1 MSDIAADK
9 IDAQEQVEDTNIQSF
24 YKLLN
29 SIEQSSSDEK
39 DKGTRFENLVLDFLQ
54 NDPTYKN
61 DFAKIQTYADWAQEH
76 TDLVPNKKDIGI
88 DLVATNLCLDNEPQ
102 TYTAIQCKFYAQDAK
117 VPKKEIDSFLS
128 ASDTSFFTGRI
139 LVATNSNWSD
149 NALATLASKTVPC
162 IVIDREQLAQSSINW
177 SQYQQ
182 TGQVQV
188 TKRSLRTYQQAAL
201 QNVISGFKTHDRGKL
216 IMACGTGK
224 TYTSL
229 KIAEAQTNNNG
240 FVLFLV
246 PSLALLSQTLS
257 DWKQQS
263 EFPIRAFAVCS
274 DTTVGKKTKS
284 GSIDDLLTPNE
295 LNYPA
300 TTNEQDLAKHVQN
313 AFKYKEQNQE
323 QGMVVIF
330 STYQSI
336 EVIALAQNKLG
347 MRPFDLVI
355 CDEAHRTAGGYL
367 INPDLTK
374 KEILAHSGLLKD
386 INLSATNAEQA
397 QAPAPAPATAETQ
410 AAILAPQTPNAP
422 STAKADALSAPTQT
436 QGQEPETKAKA
447 KSRKSKLDFIDD
459 EEAVFTRVHND
470 QYIHAKKR
478 LYMTATPKIYGDA
491 AKEQKDN
498 NEVILYSMDDEAVF
512 GPVFHSL
519 NFDEA
524 VQLGCLVDYKV
535 IVLASDSRFIRSDED
550 IIERINEDH
559 AARIIGSWKALN
571 KYGTSE
577 DLHDDA
583 KPMKRVVGFAQ
594 VINRDAK
601 NIKIASKLFT
611 QEFDNVVNVYRDQV
625 LELANKE
632 RDAFEDQEYEYVA
645 NHQLH
650 CDCKHIDGSM
660 NANQKGDLLQWLR
673 EEPEQD
679 HCKILFNVRCLS
691 EGVDVP
697 ALDAVIFLSPRKSQ
711 VEVVQTVGRVM
722 RRAPGKKR
730 GYVIL
735 PVVVD
740 NLENI
745 DNALSRSDKF
755 ACIWQV
761 LKALKAINPNDVIV
775 DGALEKLS
783 DRIEVVCVNHNAIER
798 KAQSATNKPKAYGEG
813 EGEGSSSGDVL
824 SGSLAPTQ
832 GTLIGE
838 DFVFK
843 VENTIKSAII
853 KKLGNRREWEEWAE
867 DVAEICKNQV
877 AFIKDKLNNTENKE
891 LRYAFNDFKDQLSC
905 SINGHKAT
913 QNANQNAQDALFGG
927 NTLSDD
933 EVIEMLSQHIVIKP
947 VLDALFKGYA
957 FTENNPI
964 AKALT
969 DMLEK
974 FDDNGLHKA
983 NKELEYFYRSV
994 GIRMQNVKTIA
1005 ERQSVIVDLFDRFFK
1020 VAFPKQ
1026 QEKLGIVYTPLEV
1039 VDFINHSVNDILK
1052 QEFGQTFA
1060 DPGVHVLDPF
1070 TGTGTFITRLMQS
1083 EDLIPRDA
1091 LPYKYFNELHA
1102 FELMPLAYYVA
1113 SINMEA
1119 VYQEFFPKAPY
1130 TPNNITVLTDTFALH
1145 DEEIAPIFKDSI
1157 GKNTSRRKQVDSLDL
1172 RVIIGNPPYSV
1183 GQENANDDNQND
1195 RYLGENGVD
1204 SRVQDTYV
1212 KEAKG
1217 LNLKGKLYDSYIK
1230 AFRWASDKLGDQ
1242 GVIAFVTNAGWLDS
1256 ASANGMRK
1264 CLSEEFSSIY
1274 IYHLK
1279 GNARTSGEQRRR
1291 EKDNVFGIG
1300 SRAPIAITILVK
1312 NPSAAEKGK
1321 IYFGC
1326 VDDYMTREEKLTQL
1340 AQLGSIKGAQLS
1352 EIVPDEHN
1360 DWLNQ
1365 RRSDFGKFI
1374 TVDGKKSDGLALF
1387 NNISLGVAT
1396 NRDVW
1401 VYNSYKALLLKS
1413 IDICSNYLN
1422 QVVSNLSE
1430 KNSKDLGE
1438 SQPDS
1443 IKWSRALKNQALKL
1457 VNAPEVSDNFIVKA
1471 MYRPF
1476 FKQNLYYNKFWIE
1489 SPSIY
1494 DKLFPYSGAENITII
1509 ISGVGRLDS
1518 SCFIANCISDINFLD
1533 SGTQCLPRYIYTEA
1547 PKGGLIGEFKS
1558 VQPDEHGYVRSDGIN
1573 EEAVKHFKDAYP
1585 DHADKVDV
1593 DAIFY
1598 YIYGVLHSSEY
1609 RSTYA
1614 NNLQK
1619 ELARI
1624 PRVAT
1629 YEEFAAFEKA
1639 GRALADL
1646 HINYETVKPYDG
1658 CTIEMADAP
1667 SYKLEKL
1674 AYGKIAGQKGDAAKD
1689 RSTIIYN
1696 NSITIK
1702 NIPLEAQEYIINNR
1716 SGLDW
1721 LINKCK
1727 VSTDK
1732 DSGIVNDCNDYA
1744 KEMGDEKYIFK
1755 LILRVITVSLET
1767 MKIVKALPKLNIHP
1781 LDK

>member
-1 MSDIAADK
+1 MSEIANSE
-9 IDAQEQVEDTNIQSF
+9 IDAQETVEVEKDNMQSF
-24 YKLLN
+24 YELLT
-29 SIEQSSSDEK
+29 SIEQSSSDER

-54 NDPTYKN
+54 NDPTYNN
-61 DFAKIQTYADWAQEH
+61 DFTKIQTYADWAQEH

-102 TYTAIQCKFYAQDAK
+102 TYTAIQCKFYAQDAS
-117 VPKKEIDSFLS
+117 VPKKEIDSFLA
-128 ASDTSFFTGRI
+128 ASDTDFFTGRMMI
-139 LVATNSNWSD
+139 ATNSNWSD
-149 NALATLASKTVPC
+149 NALATLANKSVPC
-162 IVIDREQLAQSSINW
+162 IVLDREKLAQSSIDW
-177 SQYQQ
+177 SQYLK
-182 TGQVQV
+182 TGQVKV
-188 TKRSLRTYQQAAL
+188 TKRSLRSYQQTAL

-284 GSIDDLLTPNE
+284 GSIDELLTPNE

-336 EVIALAQNKLG
+336 EVIALAQNNLG

-367 INPDLTK
+367 INPELTK
-374 KEILAHSGLLKD
+374 QEILAQSGILKD
-386 INLSATNAEQA
+386 TDLSALNAEQP
-397 QAPAPAPATAETQ
+397 QATTEAE
-410 AAILAPQTPNAP
+410 
-422 STAKADALSAPTQT
+422 
-436 QGQEPETKAKA
+436 QEPKAKT
-447 KSRKSKLDFIDD
+447 KSRKSKLDFIDE

-491 AKEQKDN
+491 AQEQKDK
-498 NEVILYSMDDEAVF
+498 NEVVLYSMDDTDVF

-535 IVLASDSRFIRSDED
+535 IILASDSRFVRDDSTL
-550 IIERINEDH
+550 IEKINEDH

-583 KPMKRVVGFAQ
+583 QPMKRAVGFAQ

-601 NIKIASKLFT
+601 NIKLASKLFT
-611 QEFDNVVNVYRDQV
+611 QEFDNVINVYRSKV
-625 LELANKE
+625 LELGNKE
-632 RDAFEDQEYEYVA
+632 RDAFEEQEYEYVA
-645 NHQLH
+645 NHQLT

-660 NANQKGDLLQWLR
+660 NANEKGALLQWLR

-679 HCKILFNVRCLS
+679 HCKVLFNVRCLS

-735 PVVVD
+735 PLVVD
-740 NLENI
+740 NLGDI

-783 DRIEVVCVNHNAIER
+783 SRIEVVCVNHNTIDR
-798 KAQSATNKPKAYGEG
+798 KRTPGGGGGGGDKPKDPIPE
-813 EGEGSSSGDVL
+813 
-824 SGSLAPTQ
+824 Q
-832 GTLIGE
+832 KKLITD
-838 DFVFK
+838 DFEFK
-843 VENTIKSAII
+843 VESTIKSAII

-905 SINGHKAT
+905 SINGHKSNQEAS
-913 QNANQNAQDALFGG
+913 QNANEALFGG
-927 NTLSDD
+927 NSLSDD

-964 AKALT
+964 ARALT

-974 FDDNGLHKA
+974 FDNNGLHKA

-1060 DPGVHVLDPF
+1060 DPGVHILDPF

-1119 VYQEFFPKAPY
+1119 VYQEFFPNTPY
-1130 TPNNITVLTDTFALH
+1130 APNNITVLTDTFALH
-1145 DEEIAPIFKDSI
+1145 DEEVAPIFKDSI

-1183 GQENANDDNQND
+1183 GQDNQNDDNKND
-1195 RYLGENGVD
+1195 RYLGEGGVD
-1204 SRVQDTYV
+1204 TRVQDTYV

-1242 GVIAFVTNAGWLDS
+1242 GVIAFVTNAGWLDT

-1264 CLSEEFSSIY
+1264 CMSEEFSSIY

-1291 EKDNVFGIG
+1291 EKDNVFGVG
-1300 SRAPIAITILVK
+1300 SRAPIAITFLVK
-1312 NPSAAEKGK
+1312 NPNAKEKGK

-1326 VDDYMTREEKLTQL
+1326 VDDYMTREEKLGQL
-1340 AQLGSIKGAQLS
+1340 AQLGSIKCAQLS

-1365 RRSDFGKFI
+1365 RRTDFAKFI
-1374 TVDGKKSDGLALF
+1374 TIDGKKSDGLALF
-1387 NNISLGVAT
+1387 TTYSAGVNT
-1396 NRDVW
+1396 SRDVW
-1401 VYNSYKALLLKS
+1401 SFNSLKEKITSNFNRCISFYNEQVSLKK
-1413 IDICSNYLN
+1413 
-1422 QVVSNLSE
+1422 E
-1430 KNSKDLGE
+1430 LGDAFVRDTD
-1438 SQPDS
+1438 PKK
-1443 IKWSRALKNQALKL
+1443 IKWDRPQIKHVEMGRSY
-1457 VNAPEVSDNFIVKA
+1457 PEFKESSIVTSV
-1471 MYRPF
+1471 YRPF
-1476 FKQNLYYNKFWIE
+1476 FKQFFYNDPLWINCTYQM
-1489 SPSIY
+1489 P
-1494 DKLFPYSGAENITII
+1494 KLFPYSGAENLTIGI
-1509 ISGVGRLDS
+1509 CGVGS
-1518 SCFIANCISDINFLD
+1518 KSFSCFISNLITCYD
-1533 SGTQCLPRYIYTEA
+1533 CLEKSQFFPRYVYTEA

-1558 VQPDEHGYVRSDGIN
+1558 VQPDDHGYVRSDGIN
-1573 EEAVKHFKDAYP
+1573 PEAVQHFKDVYP
-1585 DHADKVDV
+1585 EQADKVDV

-1598 YIYGVLHSSEY
+1598 YIYGVLHSPEY

-1639 GRALADL
+1639 GRALAEL
-1646 HINYETVKPYDG
+1646 HVNYEAVKPYEG

-1667 SYKLEKL
+1667 SYRVEKL

-1696 NSITIK
+1696 NSITIRS
-1702 NIPLEAQEYIINNR
+1702 IPLEAQEYIVNKK
-1716 SGLDW
+1716 SALDW
-1721 LINKCK
+1721 IVERCC

-1732 DSGIVNDCNDYA
+1732 DSGIVNDFNDYA
-1744 KEMGDEKYIFK
+1744 KEMGDEKYIFN

>member
-1 MSDIAADK
+1 MSDTAIGESNAKELVQGD
-9 IDAQEQVEDTNIQSF
+9 NIQAF
-24 YKLLN
+24 YDLLN
-29 SIEQSSSDEK
+29 SIEQSSSDAR
-39 DKGTRFENLVLDFLQ
+39 DKGTRFENLILDFLQ

-61 DFAKIQTYADWAQEH
+61 DFTKIQTYADWAQEH

-102 TYTAIQCKFYAQDAK
+102 TYTAIQCKFYAKDAS
-117 VPKKEIDSFLS
+117 VHKKEIDSFIA
-128 ASDTSFFTGRI
+128 ASDKEFFTGRMM
-139 LVATNSNWSD
+139 VATNSKWSD
-149 NALATLASKTVPC
+149 NAWATLAGNKCKPYLL
-162 IVIDREQLAQSSINW
+162 DRETLAQSSIDW
-177 SQYQQ
+177 SQYLK
-182 TGQVQV
+182 TGQVKV
-188 TKRSLRTYQQAAL
+188 TKRSLRSYQQTAL
-201 QNVISGFKTHDRGKL
+201 QKVISGFKTHDRGTL

-229 KIAEAQTNNNG
+229 KIAEAQTENNG

-274 DTTVGKKTKS
+274 DNTVGKKTKS
-284 GSIDDLLTPNE
+284 GSIDNLLTPNE

-313 AFKYKEQNQE
+313 AFKYKEQHQE

-330 STYQSI
+330 STYQSL
-336 EVIALAQNKLG
+336 EVIALAQNNLG

-355 CDEAHRTAGGYL
+355 CDEAHRTAAVYF

-374 KEILAHSGLLKD
+374 QEILAQSGLLKD
-386 INLSATNAEQA
+386 TELSAINADNEPTQATTEAEQ
-397 QAPAPAPATAETQ
+397 
-410 AAILAPQTPNAP
+410 
-422 STAKADALSAPTQT
+422 
-436 QGQEPETKAKA
+436 EPKAKT

-478 LYMTATPKIYGDA
+478 LYMTATPKVYGYDEH
-491 AKEQKDN
+491 EQKDN
-498 NEVILYSMDDEAVF
+498 NEVVRYSMENEDVF
-512 GPVFHSL
+512 GPPFHSL
-519 NFDEA
+519 SFGEA
-524 VQLGCLVDYKV
+524 VEFGCLVDYKV
-535 IVLASDSRFIRSDED
+535 IILASDSRFVRDDSTL
-550 IIERINEDH
+550 IEKINEDH
-559 AARIIGSWKALN
+559 AARIFGSWKALN

-577 DLHDDA
+577 DLQDDA
-583 KPMKRVVGFAQ
+583 QPMKRAVGFAQ
-594 VINRDAK
+594 VIKIDAK
-601 NIKIASKLFT
+601 NNNISSKLFAE
-611 QEFDNVVNVYRDQV
+611 EFDNVIDVYRSKV
-625 LELANKE
+625 LELGNKE
-632 RDAFEDQEYEYVA
+632 RDAFEEQEYEYVA
-645 NHQLH
+645 NHQLI

-660 NANQKGDLLQWLR
+660 NANEKGALLQWLR
-673 EEPEQD
+673 EEPEQE

-697 ALDAVIFLSPRKSQ
+697 ALDAVIFLSPRKSP
-711 VEVVQTVGRVM
+711 VEIVQTVGRVM
-722 RRAPGKKR
+722 RCAPGKKC

-735 PVVVD
+735 PIVINNTD
-740 NLENI
+740 TEEDI
-745 DNALSRSDKF
+745 DKALSRSDKY
-755 ACIWQV
+755 AYIWQV
-761 LKALKAINPNDVIV
+761 LKALKSIYPKSVLY
-775 DGALEKLS
+775 DGALNKLDS
-783 DRIEVVCVNHNAIER
+783 RIEVVYVNNNIINSKPRSNTPR
-798 KAQSATNKPKAYGEG
+798 K
-813 EGEGSSSGDVL
+813 SGGGASFESVVNTM
-824 SGSLAPTQ
+824 PQQT
-832 GTLIGE
+832 TLIGD
-838 DFVFK
+838 DFAFK
-843 VENTIKSAII
+843 VENTIKSLII
-853 KKLGNRREWEEWAE
+853 KKLGNRREWKNWAD
-867 DVAEICKNQV
+867 DVAVICKNQV
-877 AFIKDKLNNTENKE
+877 ASIKDKLYKTQNKE

-913 QNANQNAQDALFGG
+913 QNAQDALFGG

-974 FDDNGLHKA
+974 FDDNGLFKA
-983 NKELEYFYRSV
+983 NKELECFYHSV
-994 GIRMQNVKTIA
+994 GIRMQNVNTLE
-1005 ERQSVIVDLFDRFFK
+1005 ERQAVIVDLFNQFFK
-1020 VAFPKQ
+1020 KAFSNMQ
-1026 QEKLGIVYTPLEV
+1026 SKLGIVYTPIEV

-1060 DPGVHVLDPF
+1060 DPGVHILDPF

-1102 FELMPLAYYVA
+1102 FELVPLAYYVA

-1130 TPNNITVLTDTFALH
+1130 APNNITVLTDTFALH
-1145 DEEIAPIFKDSI
+1145 DEEVAPIFKDSI
-1157 GKNTSRRKQVDSLDL
+1157 SKNTSRRKQVDSLDL
-1172 RVIIGNPPYSV
+1172 RVIIGNPPYSS
-1183 GQENANDDNQND
+1183 GQKSANDNNKND
-1195 RYLGENGVD
+1195 RYLGERGVD
-1204 SRVQDTYV
+1204 TRVKDTYV
-1212 KEAKG
+1212 KAAHTITNK
-1217 LNLKGKLYDSYIK
+1217 NSLYNSYIK
-1230 AFRWASDKLGDQ
+1230 AFRWASDKLGDK
-1242 GVIAFVTNAGWLDS
+1242 GVIAFVTSAGWLES
-1256 ASANGMRK
+1256 AAANGMRK
-1264 CLSEEFSSIY
+1264 CISEEFSSIF

-1279 GNARTSGEQRRR
+1279 GDQKSTLGEESRRQGG
-1291 EKDNVFGIG
+1291 KVFGSG
-1300 SRAPIAITILVK
+1300 SRTPIAITFLVK
-1312 NPSAAEKGK
+1312 NPNATEKGK

-1326 VDDYMTREEKLTQL
+1326 VDDYMSREEKLGRL
-1340 AQLGSIKGAQLS
+1340 ATLGTIKNVKLS
-1352 EIVPDEHN
+1352 EVVPNENN

-1365 RRSDFGKFI
+1365 RRSSNFGNFI
-1374 TVDGKKSDGLALF
+1374 RVDGKKHDGLALF
-1387 NNISLGVAT
+1387 SLFSRGVGT
-1396 NRDVW
+1396 SRDVW
-1401 VYNSYKALLLKS
+1401 SYTSSISTLRNNLNKCINFYNKQVDLYKSNPEGYKLAADKQS
-1413 IDICSNYLN
+1413 IAW
-1422 QVVSNLSE
+1422 SNLGKKVVKGIYSSE
-1430 KNSKDLGE
+1430 FDESKVVCALYK
-1438 SQPDS
+1438 PF
-1443 IKWSRALKNQALKL
+1443 IKQ
-1457 VNAPEVSDNFIVKA
+1457 F
-1471 MYRPF
+1471 
-1476 FKQNLYYNKFWIE
+1476 LYFNKFWVHE
-1489 SPSIY
+1489 TAQMP
-1494 DKLFPYSGAENITII
+1494 KLYPYSGAANLTIGIAGLGAKDFGCLMTNNITDLH
-1509 ISGVGRLDS
+1509 VLDS
-1518 SCFIANCISDINFLD
+1518 Q
-1533 SGTQCLPRYIYTEA
+1533 TQCLPRYVYTEA

-1573 EEAVKHFKDAYP
+1573 PEAVQHFNDAYP
-1585 DHADKVDV
+1585 EHADKVDV

-1598 YIYGVLHSSEY
+1598 YIYGVLHSPEY

-1629 YEEFAAFEKA
+1629 YEEFAAFEQA

-1658 CTIEMADAP
+1658 CTIDMGNAP
-1667 SYKLEKL
+1667 SYRVEKL
-1674 AYGKIAGQKGDAAKD
+1674 AYGKIPGKTGNAAKD

-1732 DSGIVNDCNDYA
+1732 DSGIVNDFNDYA
-1744 KEMGDEKYIFK
+1744 KEMGDEKYIFN

-1767 MKIVKALPKLNIHP
+1767 MKIVKSLPKLNIHP

>member
-1 MSDIAADK
+1 MSYMAADK

-61 DFAKIQTYADWAQEH
+61 DFAKVQTYADWAQEH

-177 SQYQQ
+177 SKYQQ
-182 TGQVQV
+182 TGQIQV
-188 TKRSLRTYQQAAL
+188 TKRSLRTYQQTAL

-229 KIAEAQTNNNG
+229 KIAEAQTKNNG

-313 AFKYKEQNQE
+313 AFQYKEQQQE

-374 KEILAHSGLLKD
+374 KEILAQSGLLND
-386 INLSATNAEQA
+386 NNLGATNAEQTQATA
-397 QAPAPAPATAETQ
+397 QTPAPAETQ
-410 AAILAPQTPNAP
+410 AAILAPQDPNAT
-422 STAKADALSAPTQT
+422 STAKADALSAPA
-436 QGQEPETKAKA
+436 QGQEPATKAKT

-470 QYIHAKKR
+470 QFIHAKKR

-550 IIERINEDH
+550 LIERINEDH

-632 RDAFEDQEYEYVA
+632 RDAFEEQEYEYVA

-722 RRAPGKKR
+722 RRAPGKIR

-798 KAQSATNKPKAYGEG
+798 KAQSATNKPKVYGDS

-867 DVAEICKNQV
+867 DVAEICKNQI

-891 LRYAFNDFKDQLSC
+891 LRNAFNNFKDQLSC
-905 SINGHKAT
+905 SINGHKSNQDAS
-913 QNANQNAQDALFGG
+913 QNANEALFGG
-927 NTLSDD
+927 NSLSDD

-947 VLDALFKGYA
+947 VLDALFKGYD

-1060 DPGVHVLDPF
+1060 DHGVHVLDPF

-1091 LPYKYFNELHA
+1091 LHYKYCNDLHA
-1102 FELMPLAYYVA
+1102 FELVPLAYYVA

-1130 TPNNITVLTDTFALH
+1130 APNNITVLTDTFALH
-1145 DEEIAPIFKDSI
+1145 DEEVAPIFKDSI

-1183 GQENANDDNQND
+1183 GQDSQNDDNKND
-1195 RYLGENGVD
+1195 RYLGEGGVD
-1204 SRVQDTYV
+1204 TRVQDTYV

-1230 AFRWASDKLGDQ
+1230 AFRWASDKLGDK

-1264 CLSEEFSSIY
+1264 CMSEEFSSIY

-1279 GNARTSGEQRRR
+1279 GNQRTSGEESRRQGG
-1291 EKDNVFGIG
+1291 KVFGEG

-1312 NPSAAEKGK
+1312 NPNAKEKGK
-1321 IYFGC
+1321 ILFGC
-1326 VDDYMTREEKLTQL
+1326 VDDYKTREEKLGQL
-1340 AQLGSIKGAQLS
+1340 AKLGTIKSAKLT

-1365 RRSDFGKFI
+1365 RRTDFAKFI
-1374 TVDGKKSDGLALF
+1374 TVDGKKTDGLAVF
-1387 NNISLGVAT
+1387 NNFSLGIFT
-1396 NRDVW
+1396 SRDVW
-1401 VYNSYKALLLKS
+1401 SYNSLKEK
-1413 IDICSNYLN
+1413 ITSNFTRCISFYN
-1422 QVVSNLSE
+1422 EQVSLKKELGDSFVRDSDP
-1430 KNSKDLGE
+1430 KN
-1438 SQPDS
+1438 
-1443 IKWSRALKNQALKL
+1443 IKWDHAQLVSLEKL
-1457 VNAPEVSDNFIVKA
+1457 VQYPKVKPDLIVKSL
-1471 MYRPF
+1471 YRPF
-1476 FKQNLYYNKFWIE
+1476 FKQYYYN
-1489 SPSIY
+1489 
-1494 DKLFPYSGAENITII
+1494 DKLWVGRTYQMPKIFPYSGAENLTIGIT
-1509 ISGVGRLDS
+1509 GVGSKEFSCLVSDSITCLDCLEKS
-1518 SCFIANCISDINFLD
+1518 
-1533 SGTQCLPRYIYTEA
+1533 QWLPRYVYTEA
-1547 PKGGLIGEFKS
+1547 PKGGIIGELAS
-1558 VQPDEHGYVRSDGIN
+1558 AQADEHGYVRSDGIN
-1573 EEAVKHFKDAYP
+1573 PEAVQHFKDAYP
-1585 DHADKVDV
+1585 EHDDKVDV

-1598 YIYGVLHSSEY
+1598 YIYGVLHSPEY

-1619 ELARI
+1619 ELSRI
-1624 PRVAT
+1624 PRVTT
-1629 YEEFAAFEKA
+1629 YDEFAAFEKA
-1639 GRALADL
+1639 GRALAEL
-1646 HINYETVKPYDG
+1646 HVNYETVKPYDG

-1667 SYKLEKL
+1667 SYRVEKL

-1696 NSITIK
+1696 NSIAIK
-1702 NIPLEAQEYIINNR
+1702 NIPLEAQEYIVNKK
-1716 SGLDW
+1716 SALDW
-1721 LINKCK
+1721 IVERCC

-1732 DSGIVNDCNDYA
+1732 DSGIVNDFNDYA

>member
-1 MSDIAADK
+1 MSAMASCEIEAK
-9 IDAQEQVEDTNIQSF
+9 KPVELDNIQSF
-24 YKLLN
+24 YNLLK
-29 SIEQSSSDEK
+29 SIEHSSSDER

-61 DFAKIQTYADWAQEH
+61 DFIKIQTYADWAQEH
-76 TDLVPNKKDIGI
+76 KNLVPNQKDIGI
-88 DLVATNLCLDNEPQ
+88 DLVATNLCLDNEEQ
-102 TYTAIQCKFYAQDAK
+102 TYTAIQCKFYAQDAS
-117 VPKKEIDSFLS
+117 VPKKEIDSFLA
-128 ASDTSFFTGRI
+128 ASDTPFFTGRMM
-139 LVATNSNWSD
+139 VATNSNWSG

-162 IVIDREQLAQSSINW
+162 ILLDREKLAQSSIDW
-177 SQYQQ
+177 SQYLK
-182 TGQVQV
+182 TGQVNV
-188 TKRSLRTYQQAAL
+188 TKRSLRSYQQTAL

-284 GSIDDLLTPNE
+284 GSIDELLTPNE

-336 EVIALAQNKLG
+336 EVIALAQNNLG

-367 INPDLTK
+367 INPDITK
-374 KEILAHSGLLKD
+374 KEILAQSGLLKNTD
-386 INLSATNAEQA
+386 LSALNAEQ
-397 QAPAPAPATAETQ
+397 TQ
-410 AAILAPQTPNAP
+410 ATTEA
-422 STAKADALSAPTQT
+422 
-436 QGQEPETKAKA
+436 EPKPAQKKDTKAKT
-447 KSRKSKLDFIDD
+447 KSRKSKLDFIDE

-491 AKEQKDN
+491 AQEQKDK
-498 NEVILYSMDDEAVF
+498 NEVVLYSMDDTDVF

-535 IVLASDSRFIRSDED
+535 IILASDSRFVRDD
-550 IIERINEDH
+550 NNLIEKINEDH

-583 KPMKRVVGFAQ
+583 KPMKRAVGFAQ

-601 NIKIASKLFT
+601 NIKLASKLFT
-611 QEFDNVVNVYRDQV
+611 DEFDNVINVYRSKV
-625 LELANKE
+625 LELGNKE
-632 RDAFEDQEYEYVA
+632 RDAFEEQEYEYVA
-645 NHQLH
+645 NHQLT

-660 NANQKGDLLQWLR
+660 NANEKGALLQWLR

-679 HCKILFNVRCLS
+679 HCKLLFNVRCLS

-735 PVVVD
+735 PLVVD
-740 NLENI
+740 NLGDI

-783 DRIEVVCVNHNAIER
+783 SRIEVVCVNHNTIDR
-798 KAQSATNKPKAYGEG
+798 KNKSTTLRTPGGGNKPED
-813 EGEGSSSGDVL
+813 EPIPE
-824 SGSLAPTQ
+824 Q
-832 GTLIGE
+832 GKLIKD
-838 DFVFK
+838 DFEFK
-843 VENTIKSAII
+843 VESTIKSAII

-877 AFIKDKLNNTENKE
+877 VFIKEKLSNSENKE

-905 SINGHKAT
+905 SINGHKSI
-913 QNANQNAQDALFGG
+913 QNAQDTSSVS
-927 NTLSDD
+927 NSLSND
-933 EVIEMLSQHIVIKP
+933 EVIDMLAQHIVIKP

-964 AKALT
+964 ARALT

-974 FDDNGLHKA
+974 FDNNGLHKA
-983 NKELEYFYRSV
+983 NKELDYFYRSV

-1060 DPGVHVLDPF
+1060 DAGVHVLDPF

-1083 EDLIPRDA
+1083 EELIPKDA

-1102 FELMPLAYYVA
+1102 FDIMPLAYYVA

-1119 VYQEFFPKAPY
+1119 VYHEFFPEAQYK
-1130 TPNNITVLTDTFALH
+1130 PNNITVLTDTFALH

-1157 GKNTSRRKQVDSLDL
+1157 GKNTARRKQVDNLDL

-1183 GQENANDDNQND
+1183 GQESANDDNQND

-1204 SRVQDTYV
+1204 TRVQDTYV

-1230 AFRWASDKLGDQ
+1230 AFRWASDKLGNQ
-1242 GVIAFVTNAGWLDS
+1242 GVIAFVTNAGWLDA

-1264 CLSEEFSSIY
+1264 CMTEEFNSIY

-1279 GNARTSGEQRRR
+1279 GNQRTSGEESRRQGG
-1291 EKDNVFGIG
+1291 KVFGAG

-1312 NPSAAEKGK
+1312 NPNASEKGK
-1321 IYFGC
+1321 IYFGS
-1326 VDDYMTREEKLTQL
+1326 VDDYMTREEKLGQL
-1340 AQLGSIKGAQLS
+1340 VQLGTIKSAQLS

-1360 DWLNQ
+1360 DWFNQ
-1365 RRSDFGKFI
+1365 RRSDFAKFI
-1374 TVDGKKSDGLALF
+1374 TVDGKKNDGLALF
-1387 NNISLGVAT
+1387 NNISVGVAT

-1401 VYNSYKALLLKS
+1401 VYNSHNSILINNINTCSLYFNQIVSKLKETS
-1413 IDICSNYLN
+1413 TQEI
-1422 QVVSNLSE
+1422 E
-1430 KNSKDLGE
+1430 E
-1438 SQPDS
+1438 SLPNC
-1443 IKWSRALKNQALKL
+1443 IKWTRALKNQALKH
-1457 VNAPEVSDNFIVKA
+1457 VNAPKVSDNFIVKA

-1489 SPSIY
+1489 SPSIV
-1494 DKLFPYSGAENITII
+1494 DKFFPYSGAENLTIGI
-1509 ISGVGRLDS
+1509 AGVGAKDF
-1518 SCFIANCISDINFLD
+1518 SCLMSNCISDLQVNFN
-1533 SGTQCLPRYIYTEA
+1533 GQCLPRYVYTEVT
-1547 PKGGLIGEFKS
+1547 KTYVKGEFAS
-1558 VQPDEHGYVRSDGIN
+1558 AQADEHGYVRSDGIN
-1573 EEAVKHFKDAYP
+1573 AEAVKHFKDVYP
-1585 DHADKVDV
+1585 EQADKVDV

-1598 YIYGVLHSSEY
+1598 YIYGVLHSPEY

-1629 YEEFAAFEKA
+1629 YEEFAAFEKT
-1639 GRALADL
+1639 GRALAEL
-1646 HINYETVKPYDG
+1646 HVNYEKVKPYEG
-1658 CTIEMADAP
+1658 CTIDAADGA
-1667 SYKLEKL
+1667 SYRVEKL

-1689 RSTIIYN
+1689 RSTIVYN

-1702 NIPLEAQEYIINNR
+1702 NIPLEAQEYIVNKK
-1716 SGLDW
+1716 SVLDW
-1721 LINKCK
+1721 IVERCC

-1732 DSGIVNDCNDYA
+1732 DSGIVNDFNDYA
-1744 KEMGDEKYIFK
+1744 KEMGDEKYIFN

>member
-1 MSDIAADK
+1 MSDTAIGESNAKELVQGD
-9 IDAQEQVEDTNIQSF
+9 NIQAF
-24 YKLLN
+24 YDLLN
-29 SIEQSSSDEK
+29 SIEQSSSDAR
-39 DKGTRFENLVLDFLQ
+39 DKGTRFENLILDFLQ

-61 DFAKIQTYADWAQEH
+61 DFTKIQTYADWAQEH

-88 DLVATNLCLDNEPQ
+88 DLVATKLCLDNEPQ
-102 TYTAIQCKFYAQDAK
+102 TYTAIQCKFYAKDAK
-117 VPKKEIDSFLS
+117 VPKKEIDSFLA
-128 ASDTSFFTGRI
+128 ASDTPFFTGRMI
-139 LVATNSNWSD
+139 VATNSDWSD
-149 NALATLASKTVPC
+149 NAKPTLASKTVPC
-162 IVIDREQLAQSSINW
+162 ILIDREQLAKSNIDW
-177 SQYQQ
+177 SKYSKD
-182 TGQVQV
+182 GSVVV
-188 TKRSLRTYQQAAL
+188 TKRNLRPYQKEAL
-201 QNVISGFKTHDRGKL
+201 QNVISGFKNHDRGKL

-229 KIAEAQTNNNG
+229 KIAEAQTENNG

-284 GSIDDLLTPNE
+284 GSIDNLLTPNE

-313 AFKYKEQNQE
+313 AFKYKEQHQE

-330 STYQSI
+330 STYQSL
-336 EVIALAQNKLG
+336 EVIALAQNNLG

-374 KEILAHSGLLKD
+374 QEILAQSGLLKD
-386 INLSATNAEQA
+386 TELSAINADNKPTQATTEAEQ
-397 QAPAPAPATAETQ
+397 
-410 AAILAPQTPNAP
+410 
-422 STAKADALSAPTQT
+422 
-436 QGQEPETKAKA
+436 EPKAKT

-491 AKEQKDN
+491 AREQKDN
-498 NEVILYSMDDEAVF
+498 NEVVLYSMENEDVF
-512 GPVFHSL
+512 GPPFHSL
-519 NFDEA
+519 NFSKA
-524 VQLGCLVDYKV
+524 VQFGCLVDYKV
-535 IVLASDSRFIRSDED
+535 IILASDSRFVRDDSTL
-550 IIERINEDH
+550 IEKINEDH

-577 DLHDDA
+577 DLQDDA
-583 KPMKRVVGFAQ
+583 QPMKRAVGFAQ

-601 NIKIASKLFT
+601 NIKVSSKLFAE
-611 QEFDNVVNVYRDQV
+611 EFDNVIDVYRSKV
-625 LELANKE
+625 LELGNKE
-632 RDAFEDQEYEYVA
+632 RDAFEEQEYEYVA
-645 NHQLH
+645 NHQLT
-650 CDCKHIDGSM
+650 CDCKHIEGSM
-660 NANQKGDLLQWLR
+660 NANEKGALLQWLR
-673 EEPEQD
+673 EEPEQE

-711 VEVVQTVGRVM
+711 VEIVQTVGRVM
-722 RRAPGKKR
+722 RCAPGKKR

-735 PVVVD
+735 PLVVD

-745 DNALSRSDKF
+745 DDALSRSDKF
-755 ACIWQV
+755 SYIWQV
-761 LKALKAINPNDVIV
+761 LKALRSINPDDLLV

-798 KAQSATNKPKAYGEG
+798 KSHSDTKKPKVYSDGAGPSAGYN
-813 EGEGSSSGDVL
+813 L
-824 SGSLAPTQ
+824 SDHTVPTQ
-832 GTLIGE
+832 GTLMGE
-838 DFVFK
+838 DYVFK

-853 KKLGNRREWEEWAE
+853 KKVGNRREWEEWAE

-877 AFIKDKLNNTENKE
+877 DYIKEKLNNTENKE

-905 SINGHKAT
+905 SINGHKS
-913 QNANQNAQDALFGG
+913 NQDSIFGG
-927 NTLSDD
+927 NSLNDD

-964 AKALT
+964 ARALT

-974 FDDNGLHKA
+974 FDNNGLHKA
-983 NKELEYFYRSV
+983 NKDLEYFYNSV
-994 GIRMQNVKTIA
+994 EMRMKNVNTLK
-1005 ERQSVIVDLFDRFFK
+1005 ERQTVIVDLFDRFFK
-1020 VAFPKQ
+1020 VAFSKLQ
-1026 QEKLGIVYTPLEV
+1026 KKLGIVYTPLEI

-1060 DPGVHVLDPF
+1060 DPGVHILDPF

-1102 FELMPLAYYVA
+1102 FELVPLAYYVA

-1130 TPNNITVLTDTFALH
+1130 APNNITVLTDTFALH
-1145 DEEIAPIFKDSI
+1145 DEEVAPIFKDSI

-1183 GQENANDDNQND
+1183 GQEDANDDNKND
-1195 RYLGENGVD
+1195 RYTGPNGVD
-1204 SRVQDTYV
+1204 TRIKDTYV
-1212 KEAKG
+1212 KEA
-1217 LNLKGKLYDSYIK
+1217 GKLSNKSRLYDSYIK

-1279 GNARTSGEQRRR
+1279 GNLKASQEKKAQEGENIFNI
-1291 EKDNVFGIG
+1291 KV
-1300 SRAPIAITILVK
+1300 PVAISILVK
-1312 NPSAAEKGK
+1312 NPNSKEQGK
-1321 IYFGC
+1321 IYFGSIDEC
-1326 VDDYMTREEKLTQL
+1326 MNRAEKLGQITS
-1340 AQLGSIKGAQLS
+1340 LGSIKNVQIT
-1352 EIVPDEHN
+1352 EIIPDENN
-1360 DWLNQ
+1360 DWINQ
-1365 RRSDFGKFI
+1365 RRSDFCHFI
-1374 TVDGKKSDGLALF
+1374 PVDGKKSKGLALF
-1387 NNISLGVAT
+1387 KTYSMGINT

-1401 VYNSYKALLLKS
+1401 SYNSSFKVLADNFERC
-1413 IDICSNYLN
+1413 IDFYNN
-1422 QVVSNLSE
+1422 QTQLAIE
-1430 KNSKDLGE
+1430 LGDKFE
-1438 SQPDS
+1438 RNNDPKM
-1443 IKWSRALKNQALKL
+1443 IKWSRSVVNHALSGRTYPQFNSSLI
-1457 VNAPEVSDNFIVKA
+1457 VSSL
-1471 MYRPF
+1471 YRPF
-1476 FKQNLYYNKFWIE
+1476 IKQYLYNDRLWINYAGLM
-1489 SPSIY
+1489 P
-1494 DKLFPYSGAENITII
+1494 KLFPYSGADNITII

-1518 SCFIANCISDINFLD
+1518 SCFIANCIADINLLD
-1533 SGTQCLPRYIYTEA
+1533 SGTQCLPRYVYTEA
-1547 PKGGLIGEFKS
+1547 PKVGLIGEFKS

-1573 EEAVKHFKDAYP
+1573 EEAVQHFKDAYP
-1585 DHADKVDV
+1585 EHADKVDV

-1598 YIYGVLHSSEY
+1598 YIYGVLHSPEY

-1614 NNLQK
+1614 TNLQK

-1646 HINYETVKPYDG
+1646 HINYEMVKPYDG
-1658 CTIEMADAP
+1658 CTIDAADEV
-1667 SYKLEKL
+1667 SYRVVKL
-1674 AYGKIAGQKGDAAKD
+1674 AYGKIKD
-1689 RSTIIYN
+1689 QNGKKVDDLSTIIYN
-1696 NSITIK
+1696 DTLKIR
-1702 NIPLEAQEYIINNR
+1702 NIPLEVHEHIINNR

-1721 LINKCK
+1721 LVNKCK

-1732 DSGIVNDCNDYA
+1732 KSGIVNDFNDYA
-1744 KEMGDEKYIFK
+1744 KEMCDEKYIFN

-1767 MKIVKALPKLNIHP
+1767 MKIVKSLPKLNIHP

>member
-1 MSDIAADK
+1 MSEIANSE
-9 IDAQEQVEDTNIQSF
+9 INAQEIVEVEKDNMQSF
-24 YKLLN
+24 YELLT
-29 SIEQSSSDEK
+29 SIEQSSSDER

-54 NDPTYKN
+54 NDPTYNN
-61 DFAKIQTYADWAQEH
+61 DFTKVQTYADWAQEH
-76 TDLVPNKKDIGI
+76 TNLVPNKKDIGI

-102 TYTAIQCKFYAQDAK
+102 TYTAIQCKFYAKDAK
-117 VPKKEIDSFLS
+117 VPKKEIDSFIA
-128 ASDTSFFTGRI
+128 ASDKEFFTGRMM
-139 LVATNSNWSD
+139 VATNSNWSD
-149 NALATLASKTVPC
+149 NAWATLAGNKCKPYLL
-162 IVIDREQLAQSSINW
+162 DREKLAQSSIDW
-177 SQYQQ
+177 SQYLK
-182 TGQVQV
+182 TGQVNV
-188 TKRSLRTYQQAAL
+188 TKHSLRSYQQTAL

-284 GSIDDLLTPNE
+284 GSIDELLTPNE

-313 AFKYKEQNQE
+313 AFKYKEEQQE

-336 EVIALAQNKLG
+336 EVIALAQNNLG

-367 INPDLTK
+367 INPDITK
-374 KEILAHSGLLKD
+374 KEILAQSGLLKD
-386 INLSATNAEQA
+386 TDLSALNAEQ
-397 QAPAPAPATAETQ
+397 TQ
-410 AAILAPQTPNAP
+410 
-422 STAKADALSAPTQT
+422 APTQAT
-436 QGQEPETKAKA
+436 TEDVQEPKAKT
-447 KSRKSKLDFIDD
+447 KSRKSKLDFIDE

-491 AKEQKDN
+491 AQEQKDK
-498 NEVILYSMDDEAVF
+498 NEVVLYSMDDTDVF

-535 IVLASDSRFIRSDED
+535 IILASDSRFVRDDSTL
-550 IIERINEDH
+550 IEKINEDH

-583 KPMKRVVGFAQ
+583 KPMKRAVGFAQ

-601 NIKIASKLFT
+601 NIKLASKLFT
-611 QEFDNVVNVYRDQV
+611 QEFDNVINVYRSKV
-625 LELANKE
+625 LELGNKE
-632 RDAFEDQEYEYVA
+632 RDAFEEQEYEYVA
-645 NHQLH
+645 NHQLT

-660 NANQKGDLLQWLR
+660 NANEKGALLQWLR

-679 HCKILFNVRCLS
+679 HCKVLFNVRCLS

-735 PVVVD
+735 PLVVD
-740 NLENI
+740 NLGDI

-783 DRIEVVCVNHNAIER
+783 SRIEVVCVNHNTIDR
-798 KAQSATNKPKAYGEG
+798 KTKSNTPRQLGGGGGGGDKPKDPIPE
-813 EGEGSSSGDVL
+813 
-824 SGSLAPTQ
+824 Q
-832 GTLIGE
+832 KKLITD
-838 DFVFK
+838 DFEFK
-843 VENTIKSAII
+843 VESSIKSAII

-905 SINGHKAT
+905 SINGHKSNQEAS
-913 QNANQNAQDALFGG
+913 QNANEALFGG
-927 NTLSDD
+927 NLLSDD

-964 AKALT
+964 ARALT

-974 FDDNGLHKA
+974 FDNNGLHKA

-1060 DPGVHVLDPF
+1060 DAGVHVLDPF

-1119 VYQEFFPKAPY
+1119 VYQEFFPNTPY
-1130 TPNNITVLTDTFALH
+1130 APNNITVLTDTFALH

-1183 GQENANDDNQND
+1183 GQDNQNDDNKND
-1195 RYLGENGVD
+1195 RYLGEGGVD
-1204 SRVQDTYV
+1204 TRVQDTYV

-1242 GVIAFVTNAGWLDS
+1242 GVIAFVTNAGWLDT

-1264 CLSEEFSSIY
+1264 CMSEEFSSIY

-1291 EKDNVFGIG
+1291 EKDNVFGVG

-1312 NPSAAEKGK
+1312 NPNASEKGK
-1321 IYFGC
+1321 IYFGS
-1326 VDDYMTREEKLTQL
+1326 VDDYMTREEKLGQL
-1340 AQLGSIKGAQLS
+1340 AQLGTIKSAQLS

-1360 DWLNQ
+1360 DWFNQ
-1365 RRSDFGKFI
+1365 RRTDFAKFI
-1374 TVDGKKSDGLALF
+1374 TVDGKKTDGLAVF
-1387 NNISLGVAT
+1387 NNFSLGIVT
-1396 NRDVW
+1396 SRDVW
-1401 VYNSYKALLLKS
+1401 SYNALKEKITSNFNRCISFYNEQVSLKK
-1413 IDICSNYLN
+1413 
-1422 QVVSNLSE
+1422 Q
-1430 KNSKDLGE
+1430 LG
-1438 SQPDS
+1438 DS
-1443 IKWSRALKNQALKL
+1443 FVRDTDPKKIKWDRPQIKHVEMGRAYPEFKESR
-1457 VNAPEVSDNFIVKA
+1457 IVTSV
-1471 MYRPF
+1471 YRPF
-1476 FKQNLYYNKFWIE
+1476 FKQFFYNDPLWINCTYQM
-1489 SPSIY
+1489 P
-1494 DKLFPYSGAENITII
+1494 KLFPYSGAKNLTIGIT
-1509 ISGVGRLDS
+1509 GVGAKEFSCLVSDSITCLDCLEKS
-1518 SCFIANCISDINFLD
+1518 
-1533 SGTQCLPRYIYTEA
+1533 QWLPRYVYTEA

-1573 EEAVKHFKDAYP
+1573 EEAVQHFKDVY
-1585 DHADKVDV
+1585 HEQADKVDV
-1593 DAIFY
+1593 DAVFY
-1598 YIYGVLHSSEY
+1598 YIYGVLHSPEY

-1639 GRALADL
+1639 GRALAQL
-1646 HINYETVKPYDG
+1646 HVNYEAVKPYEG
-1658 CTIEMADAP
+1658 CTIDAVEEP
-1667 SYKLEKL
+1667 SYRVEKL

-1696 NSITIK
+1696 SSITIR
-1702 NIPLEAQEYIINNR
+1702 NIPLEAQEYVVNKK
-1716 SGLDW
+1716 SALDW
-1721 LINKCK
+1721 IVERCC

-1732 DSGIVNDCNDYA
+1732 DSGIVNDFNDYA
-1744 KEMGDEKYIFK
+1744 KEMGDEKYIFN

>member
-1 MSDIAADK
+1 MSDMAADK

-61 DFAKIQTYADWAQEH
+61 DFAKIQTYADWAQDH

-177 SQYQQ
+177 SKYQQ
-182 TGQVQV
+182 TGHVQV

-367 INPDLTK
+367 INPDLIK
-374 KEILAHSGLLKD
+374 KEILAHSGLLND

-422 STAKADALSAPTQT
+422 STAKADALLAQSQAPA
-436 QGQEPETKAKA
+436 QGQEPATKAKT

-550 IIERINEDH
+550 LIERINEDH

-632 RDAFEDQEYEYVA
+632 RDAFEEQEYEYVA

-813 EGEGSSSGDVL
+813 EGEGSSSGAGDVL

-1083 EDLIPRDA
+1083 EDLIPKDA

-1130 TPNNITVLTDTFALH
+1130 APNNITVLTDTFALH

-1183 GQENANDDNQND
+1183 GQDNQNDDNKND

-1204 SRVQDTYV
+1204 TRIQETYV
-1212 KEAKG
+1212 EAAGKIT
-1217 LNLKGKLYDSYIK
+1217 LKNSLYDSYIK
-1230 AFRWASDKLGDQ
+1230 AFRWASDKLGDK

-1256 ASANGMRK
+1256 AAANGMRK

-1291 EKDNVFGIG
+1291 EKDNVFGVG

-1326 VDDYMTREEKLTQL
+1326 VDDYMTREEKLGQL

-1365 RRSDFGKFI
+1365 RRTDFAKFI
-1374 TVDGKKSDGLALF
+1374 TIDGKKSDGLALF
-1387 NNISLGVAT
+1387 KNYSRGIAT
-1396 NRDVW
+1396 SRDAW
-1401 VYNSYKALLLKS
+1401 SYNSLQDNITSNFNRCISFYNEQVTLKK
-1413 IDICSNYLN
+1413 
-1422 QVVSNLSE
+1422 E
-1430 KNSKDLGE
+1430 LGDNFVRDTD
-1438 SQPDS
+1438 PKK
-1443 IKWSRALKNQALKL
+1443 IKWDQAQLVNLDKL
-1457 VNAPEVSDNFIVKA
+1457 VQYPRLKPDLIVKA
-1471 MYRPF
+1471 LYRPF
-1476 FKQNLYYNKFWIE
+1476 FKQYYYNDKLWVNRTYQM
-1489 SPSIY
+1489 P
-1494 DKLFPYSGAENITII
+1494 KLFPYSGAENLTIGI
-1509 ISGVGRLDS
+1509 CGVGS
-1518 SCFIANCISDINFLD
+1518 KSFSCFISN
-1533 SGTQCLPRYIYTEA
+1533 
-1547 PKGGLIGEFKS
+1547 LI
-1558 VQPDEHGYVRSDGIN
+1558 
-1573 EEAVKHFKDAYP
+1573 
-1585 DHADKVDV
+1585 
-1593 DAIFY
+1593 
-1598 YIYGVLHSSEY
+1598 
-1609 RSTYA
+1609 TC
-1614 NNLQK
+1614 
-1619 ELARI
+1619 
-1624 PRVAT
+1624 
-1629 YEEFAAFEKA
+1629 
-1639 GRALADL
+1639 
-1646 HINYETVKPYDG
+1646 YD
-1658 CTIEMADAP
+1658 C
-1667 SYKLEKL
+1667 LEKSSMPPSL
-1674 AYGKIAGQKGDAAKD
+1674 RLH
-1689 RSTIIYN
+1689 RS
-1696 NSITIK
+1696 S
-1702 NIPLEAQEYIINNR
+1702 
-1716 SGLDW
+1716 
-1721 LINKCK
+1721 
-1727 VSTDK
+1727 
-1732 DSGIVNDCNDYA
+1732 
-1744 KEMGDEKYIFK
+1744 
-1755 LILRVITVSLET
+1755 
-1767 MKIVKALPKLNIHP
+1767 
-1781 LDK
+1781 

>member
-1 MSDIAADK
+1 MSEIANSE
-9 IDAQEQVEDTNIQSF
+9 IDAQETVEVEKDNMQSF
-24 YKLLN
+24 YELLT
-29 SIEQSSSDEK
+29 SIEQSSSDER

-54 NDPTYKN
+54 NDPTYNN
-61 DFAKIQTYADWAQEH
+61 DFTKIQTYADWAQEH

-102 TYTAIQCKFYAQDAK
+102 TYTAIQCKFYAKDAK
-117 VPKKEIDSFLS
+117 VPKKEIDSFLA
-128 ASDTSFFTGRI
+128 ASDTDFFTGRMMI
-139 LVATNSNWSD
+139 ATNSNWSD
-149 NALATLASKTVPC
+149 NALATLANKSVPC
-162 IVIDREQLAQSSINW
+162 IVLDREKLAQSSIDW
-177 SQYQQ
+177 SQYLK
-182 TGQVQV
+182 TGQVNV
-188 TKRSLRTYQQAAL
+188 TKRSLRSYQQTAL

-284 GSIDDLLTPNE
+284 GSIDELLTPNE

-374 KEILAHSGLLKD
+374 KEILAQSGILKD
-386 INLSATNAEQA
+386 TDLSALNAEQP
-397 QAPAPAPATAETQ
+397 QATTEAE
-410 AAILAPQTPNAP
+410 
-422 STAKADALSAPTQT
+422 
-436 QGQEPETKAKA
+436 QEPKAKT
-447 KSRKSKLDFIDD
+447 KSRKSKLDFIDE

-491 AKEQKDN
+491 AQEQKDK
-498 NEVILYSMDDEAVF
+498 NEVVLYSMDDTDVF

-535 IVLASDSRFIRSDED
+535 IILASDSRFVRDDSTL
-550 IIERINEDH
+550 IEKINEDH

-583 KPMKRVVGFAQ
+583 KPMKRAVGFAQ

-601 NIKIASKLFT
+601 NIKLASKLFT
-611 QEFDNVVNVYRDQV
+611 QEFDNVINVYRSKV

-645 NHQLH
+645 NHQLT

-660 NANQKGDLLQWLR
+660 NANEKGALLQWLR

-679 HCKILFNVRCLS
+679 HCKVLFNVRCLS

-735 PVVVD
+735 PLVVD
-740 NLENI
+740 NLGDI

-783 DRIEVVCVNHNAIER
+783 SRIEVVCVNHNTIDR
-798 KAQSATNKPKAYGEG
+798 KRTPGGGGGGGDKPKDPIPE
-813 EGEGSSSGDVL
+813 
-824 SGSLAPTQ
+824 Q
-832 GTLIGE
+832 KKLITD
-838 DFVFK
+838 DFEFK
-843 VENTIKSAII
+843 VESTIKSAII

-905 SINGHKAT
+905 SINGHKSNQEAS
-913 QNANQNAQDALFGG
+913 QNANEALFGG
-927 NTLSDD
+927 NSLSDD

-964 AKALT
+964 ARALT

-974 FDDNGLHKA
+974 FDNNGLHKA

-1060 DPGVHVLDPF
+1060 DAGVHVLDPF

-1119 VYQEFFPKAPY
+1119 VYQEFFPNTPY
-1130 TPNNITVLTDTFALH
+1130 APNNITVLTDTFALH
-1145 DEEIAPIFKDSI
+1145 DEEVAPIFKDSI

-1172 RVIIGNPPYSV
+1172 RVIIGNPPYSM
-1183 GQENANDDNQND
+1183 GQKNANDDNKND

-1204 SRVQDTYV
+1204 TRVQDTYV
-1212 KEAKG
+1212 KAA
-1217 LNLKGKLYDSYIK
+1217 GKVSNKNSIYDSYIK

-1256 ASANGMRK
+1256 ASSNGMRK
-1264 CLSEEFSSIY
+1264 CMTEEFSSIY

-1291 EKDNVFGIG
+1291 EKDNVFGVG

-1312 NPSAAEKGK
+1312 NPNASEQGK

-1326 VDDYMTREEKLTQL
+1326 VDDYMSRDEKLGLL

-1365 RRSDFGKFI
+1365 RRCE
-1374 TVDGKKSDGLALF
+1374 F
-1387 NNISLGVAT
+1387 NNFKAITDKSNKDESIFKESAVGCSSS
-1396 NRDVW
+1396 RDVW
-1401 VYNSYKALLLKS
+1401 VYNSNKALLVKS
-1413 IDICSNYLN
+1413 INTCSIYFDQIVSKLEETNNQDI
-1422 QVVSNLSE
+1422 
-1430 KNSKDLGE
+1430 GE
-1438 SQPDS
+1438 ALPTS
-1443 IKWSRALKNQALKL
+1443 IKWTRALKSQALKH
-1457 VNAPEVSDNFIVKA
+1457 VNAPEVSDNFIVKS
-1471 MYRPF
+1471 MYRAF

-1489 SPSIY
+1489 SPSIF
-1494 DKLFPYSGAENITII
+1494 DKFFPYSGAENLTISI
-1509 ISGVGRLDS
+1509 AGVGAKDFGCLITNTISDQHLLDS
-1518 SCFIANCISDINFLD
+1518 L
-1533 SGTQCLPRYIYTEA
+1533 TQCLPRYVYTEA

-1573 EEAVKHFKDAYP
+1573 PEAVQHFKDVYP
-1585 DHADKVDV
+1585 EQADKVDV

-1598 YIYGVLHSSEY
+1598 YIYGVLHSPEY

-1629 YEEFAAFEKA
+1629 YEEFAAFKKA
-1639 GRALADL
+1639 GRALAEL
-1646 HINYETVKPYDG
+1646 HVNYEAVKPYEG
-1658 CTIEMADAP
+1658 CIIDAAESP
-1667 SYKLEKL
+1667 SYRVEKL

-1696 NSITIK
+1696 NSITIR
-1702 NIPLEAQEYIINNR
+1702 NIPLEAQEYVVNKK
-1716 SGLDW
+1716 SALDW
-1721 LINKCK
+1721 IVERCC

-1732 DSGIVNDCNDYA
+1732 DSGIVNDFNDYA
-1744 KEMGDEKYIFK
+1744 KEMGDEKYIFN

>member
-1 MSDIAADK
+1 MSDTPIGESNTL
-9 IDAQEQVEDTNIQSF
+9 EQVQGDNIQAF
-24 YKLLN
+24 YDLLN
-29 SIEQSSSDEK
+29 SIEKSSSDQK

-61 DFAKIQTYADWAQEH
+61 DFTKIQTYADWAQEH
-76 TDLVPNKKDIGI
+76 TDLVPNKKDIGV
-88 DLVATNLCLDNEPQ
+88 DLVATNLHLNEESQ
-102 TYTAIQCKFYAQDAK
+102 TYTAIQCKFYAKDAK

-128 ASDTSFFTGRI
+128 ASDTPYFTGRMI
-139 LVATNSNWSD
+139 FATNSNWSD
-149 NALATLASKTVPC
+149 NALATLVSKTVPC
-162 IVIDREQLAQSSINW
+162 ILIDREQLAKSNIDW
-177 SQYQQ
+177 SQYSKD
-182 TGQVQV
+182 GSIVV
-188 TKRSLRTYQQAAL
+188 TKRDLRPYQQEAL
-201 QNVISGFKTHDRGKL
+201 QNVISGFKNHDRGKL

-274 DTTVGKKTKS
+274 DSTIGKKSKS
-284 GSIDDLLTPNE
+284 GSTDNLLTPNE

-300 TTNEQDLAKHVQN
+300 TTNEQDLAKHVHS
-313 AFKYKEQNQE
+313 AFKYKEQHNE

-330 STYQSI
+330 STYQSL
-336 EVIALAQNKLG
+336 EVIALAQNNLG

-367 INPDLTK
+367 VNQELAK
-374 KEILAHSGLLKD
+374 KEIPANSSLLKET
-386 INLSATNAEQA
+386 NLSAINAEQTPNT
-397 QAPAPAPATAETQ
+397 QSTAE
-410 AAILAPQTPNAP
+410 AELN
-422 STAKADALSAPTQT
+422 PTQ
-436 QGQEPETKAKA
+436 EKDTKAKA
-447 KSRKSKLDFIDD
+447 KTKSRKSKLDFIDE

-478 LYMTATPKIYGDA
+478 LYMTATPKIYGEV
-491 AKEQKDN
+491 AKNQVADGEA
-498 NEVILYSMDDEAVF
+498 VLYSMDDVEVF
-512 GPVFHSL
+512 GPAFHVL
-519 NFDEA
+519 TFDTA

-535 IVLASDSRFIRSDED
+535 IILACNSNEIRAQTENGLLDT
-550 IIERINEDH
+550 INEQH
-559 AARIIGSWKALN
+559 AARMIGSWKALN

-577 DLHDDA
+577 DLHEDTL
-583 KPMKRVVGFAQ
+583 PMKRALGFAQ
-594 VINRDAK
+594 IIGKDPQDNNVVDE
-601 NIKIASKLFT
+601 KISSKYFASKFSNIVDKYRFSVLNKGDHSPEYNYVNTHKLFC
-611 QEFDNVVNVYRDQV
+611 E
-625 LELANKE
+625 
-632 RDAFEDQEYEYVA
+632 
-645 NHQLH
+645 
-650 CDCKHIDGSM
+650 CKHIDGSM
-660 NANQKGDLLQWLR
+660 NANEKGDLLQWLR
-673 EEPEQD
+673 EEPEED

-711 VEVVQTVGRVM
+711 IEVVQTVGRVM

-735 PVVVD
+735 PLIFNSFD
-740 NLENI
+740 NVEDI
-745 DNALSRSDKF
+745 ISRSDKF
-755 ACIWQV
+755 ASIWQV
-761 LKALKAINPNDVIV
+761 LKALKAINPSDVIV
-775 DGALEKLS
+775 DGVLEKLS
-783 DRIEVVCVNHNAIER
+783 DRIEIVVSSAGSYENLSDLIQGVNQVDTAI
-798 KAQSATNKPKAYGEG
+798 TPKYKGGGSNNGGGEG
-813 EGEGSSSGDVL
+813 GK
-824 SGSLAPTQ
+824 Q
-832 GTLIGE
+832 GNLLDDETL
-838 DFVFK
+838 FK
-843 VENTIKSAII
+843 VESSIRSAII

-877 AFIKDKLNNTENKE
+877 DFIKDKLNNTENKE

-905 SINGHKAT
+905 SINGHKS
-913 QNANQNAQDALFGG
+913 NQDASQNDQDSIFVG
-927 NTLSDD
+927 NSLSDD
-933 EVIEMLSQHIVIKP
+933 EVIDMLSQHIVIKP

-964 AKALT
+964 ARALT

-974 FDDNGLHKA
+974 FDNNGLHKA
-983 NKELEYFYRSV
+983 NKELEYFYNSV
-994 GIRMQNVKTIA
+994 EMRMKNVKTLK
-1005 ERQSVIVDLFDRFFK
+1005 ERQTVIVDLFDRFFK

-1026 QEKLGIVYTPLEV
+1026 QEKLGIVYTPIEV
-1039 VDFINHSVNDILK
+1039 VDFINHSVNNILK

-1060 DPGVHVLDPF
+1060 DPGVHILDPF

-1083 EDLIPRDA
+1083 EDLIPHDA

-1102 FELMPLAYYVA
+1102 FELVPLAYYVA

-1130 TPNNITVLTDTFALH
+1130 APNNITVLTDTFALH

-1183 GQENANDDNQND
+1183 GQDNQNDDNKND
-1195 RYLGENGVD
+1195 RYLGDNGVD
-1204 SRVQDTYV
+1204 TRIQETYV
-1212 KEAKG
+1212 EAAGKIT
-1217 LNLKGKLYDSYIK
+1217 LKNSLYDSYIK
-1230 AFRWASDKLGDQ
+1230 AFRWASDKLGDK

-1256 ASANGMRK
+1256 AAANGMRK

-1291 EKDNVFGIG
+1291 EKDNVFGVG
-1300 SRAPIAITILVK
+1300 SRAPIAITFLVK
-1312 NPSAAEKGK
+1312 NPNAKEKGK

-1326 VDDYMTREEKLTQL
+1326 VDDYMTREKKLGQL
-1340 AQLGSIKGAQLS
+1340 AQLGSIKCAQLS

-1365 RRSDFGKFI
+1365 RRTDFAKFI
-1374 TVDGKKSDGLALF
+1374 TIDGKKSDGLALF
-1387 NNISLGVAT
+1387 DNISVGVAT

-1401 VYNSYKALLLKS
+1401 VYNSYKALLIESLNT
-1413 IDICSNYLN
+1413 CSNYFN
-1422 QVVSNLSE
+1422 QMVSDVSDT
-1430 KNSKDLGE
+1430 NSLDVGKSL
-1438 SQPDS
+1438 PNC
-1443 IKWSRALKNQALKL
+1443 IKWTRSLKNQALKR
-1457 VNAPEVSDNFIVKA
+1457 VKAPEVSDHFIVNA

-1489 SPSIY
+1489 SPSIF
-1494 DKLFPYSGAENITII
+1494 DKLFPYSGAENLTIDI
-1509 ISGVGRLDS
+1509 CGVGS
-1518 SCFIANCISDINFLD
+1518 KEFSCLMTNCISDLQINFN
-1533 SGTQCLPRYIYTEA
+1533 GQCLPRYVYTEA
-1547 PKGGLIGEFKS
+1547 PKGGMIGEFKS
-1558 VQPDEHGYVRSDGIN
+1558 VKPDEHGYVRSDGIN
-1573 EEAVKHFKDAYP
+1573 EEAVQHFKDVYP
-1585 DHADKVDV
+1585 EQADKVDV

-1598 YIYGVLHSSEY
+1598 YIYGVLHSPEY

-1639 GRALADL
+1639 GRALAQL
-1646 HINYETVKPYDG
+1646 HVNYEAVKPYEG
-1658 CTIEMADAP
+1658 CTIDAAESP
-1667 SYKLEKL
+1667 SYRVEKL

-1696 NSITIK
+1696 SSITIK
-1702 NIPLEAQEYIINNR
+1702 NIPLEAQEYVVNKK
-1716 SGLDW
+1716 SALDW
-1721 LINKCK
+1721 IVERCC

-1732 DSGIVNDCNDYA
+1732 NSGIVNDFNDYA
-1744 KEMGDEKYIFK
+1744 KEMGDEKYIFN

>member
-1 MSDIAADK
+1 MSEIANSE
-9 IDAQEQVEDTNIQSF
+9 INAQEPIEVEKDNMQSF
-24 YKLLN
+24 YELLS
-29 SIEQSSSDEK
+29 SIEQSSSDER

-54 NDPTYKN
+54 NDPTYNN
-61 DFAKIQTYADWAQEH
+61 DFTKIQTYADWAQEH

-102 TYTAIQCKFYAQDAK
+102 TYTAIQCKFYAQDAS
-117 VPKKEIDSFLS
+117 VPKKEIDSFLA
-128 ASDTSFFTGRI
+128 ASDTDFFTGRMMI
-139 LVATNSNWSD
+139 ATNSNWSD
-149 NALATLASKTVPC
+149 NALATLANKSVPC
-162 IVIDREQLAQSSINW
+162 IVLDREKLAQSSIDW
-177 SQYQQ
+177 SQYLK
-182 TGQVQV
+182 TGQVNV
-188 TKRSLRTYQQAAL
+188 TKRSLRSYQQTAL

-284 GSIDDLLTPNE
+284 GSIDELLTPNE

-336 EVIALAQNKLG
+336 EVIALAQNNLG

-374 KEILAHSGLLKD
+374 QEILAQSGILKD
-386 INLSATNAEQA
+386 TDLSALNAEESQ
-397 QAPAPAPATAETQ
+397 
-410 AAILAPQTPNAP
+410 
-422 STAKADALSAPTQT
+422 APTQAT
-436 QGQEPETKAKA
+436 TEAEPNPAQDKDAKAKT
-447 KSRKSKLDFIDD
+447 KSRKSKLDFIDE

-491 AKEQKDN
+491 AKDQKKND
-498 NEVILYSMDDEAVF
+498 EVVLYSMDDTDVF

-535 IVLASDSRFIRSDED
+535 IILASDSRFVRDDSTL
-550 IIERINEDH
+550 IEKINEDH

-583 KPMKRVVGFAQ
+583 QPMKRAVGFAQ

-601 NIKIASKLFT
+601 NIKLASKLFT
-611 QEFDNVVNVYRDQV
+611 QEFDNVINVYRSKV

-632 RDAFEDQEYEYVA
+632 RDAFEEQEYEYVA
-645 NHQLH
+645 NHQLT

-660 NANQKGDLLQWLR
+660 NANEKGALLQWLR

-679 HCKILFNVRCLS
+679 HCKVLFNVRCLS

-735 PVVVD
+735 PLVVD
-740 NLENI
+740 NLGDI

-783 DRIEVVCVNHNAIER
+783 SRIEVVCVNKNTIDR
-798 KAQSATNKPKAYGEG
+798 KRTTGGGGGPRIPEPVPDPDPKQI
-813 EGEGSSSGDVL
+813 
-824 SGSLAPTQ
+824 P
-832 GTLIGE
+832 LIDE
-838 DFVFK
+838 KFEFK
-843 VENTIKSAII
+843 VESTIKSAII

-877 AFIKDKLNNTENKE
+877 TFIKDKLNNTENKE

-905 SINGHKAT
+905 SINGHKSNQDAS
-913 QNANQNAQDALFGG
+913 QNANEALFGG
-927 NTLSDD
+927 NSLSDD

-964 AKALT
+964 ARALT

-974 FDDNGLHKA
+974 FDNNGLHKA

-1060 DPGVHVLDPF
+1060 DAGVHVLDPF

-1119 VYQEFFPKAPY
+1119 VYQEFFPNTPY
-1130 TPNNITVLTDTFALH
+1130 APNNITVLTDTFALH
-1145 DEEIAPIFKDSI
+1145 DEEVAPIFKDSI

-1183 GQENANDDNQND
+1183 GQDSANDDNQND
-1195 RYLGENGVD
+1195 RYLGDNGVD
-1204 SRVQDTYV
+1204 TRVQDTYV

-1242 GVIAFVTNAGWLDS
+1242 GVIAFVTNAGWLDT

-1264 CLSEEFSSIY
+1264 CMSEEFSSIY

-1291 EKDNVFGIG
+1291 EKDNVFGVG
-1300 SRAPIAITILVK
+1300 SRAPIAITFLVK
-1312 NPSAAEKGK
+1312 NPNAKEKGK

-1326 VDDYMTREEKLTQL
+1326 VDDYMTREEKLGQL
-1340 AQLGSIKGAQLS
+1340 AQLGSIKCAQLS
-1352 EIVPDEHN
+1352 KIVPDEHN

-1365 RRSDFGKFI
+1365 RRTDFAKFI
-1374 TVDGKKSDGLALF
+1374 TIDGKKSDGLALF
-1387 NNISLGVAT
+1387 DNISVGVAT

-1401 VYNSYKALLLKS
+1401 VYNSYKALLIKS
-1413 IDICSNYLN
+1413 LNTCSNYFN
-1422 QVVSNLSE
+1422 QMVSDVSDT
-1430 KNSKDLGE
+1430 NSLDVGKSL
-1438 SQPDS
+1438 PNC
-1443 IKWSRALKNQALKL
+1443 IKWTRSLKNQALKR
-1457 VNAPEVSDNFIVKA
+1457 VKAPEVSDHFIVNA

-1489 SPSIY
+1489 SPSIF
-1494 DKLFPYSGAENITII
+1494 DKLFPYSGAENLTIDI
-1509 ISGVGRLDS
+1509 CGVGS
-1518 SCFIANCISDINFLD
+1518 KEFSCLMTNCISDLQINFN
-1533 SGTQCLPRYIYTEA
+1533 GQCLPRYVYTEA
-1547 PKGGLIGEFKS
+1547 PKGGMIGEFKS

-1573 EEAVKHFKDAYP
+1573 EEAVQHFKDVYP
-1585 DHADKVDV
+1585 ENADKVDV

-1598 YIYGVLHSSEY
+1598 YIYGVLHSPEY

-1639 GRALADL
+1639 GRALAEL
-1646 HINYETVKPYDG
+1646 HVNYEAVKPYEG
-1658 CTIEMADAP
+1658 CIIDAAESP
-1667 SYKLEKL
+1667 SYRVEKL
-1674 AYGKIAGQKGDAAKD
+1674 AYGKIAGQKGDASKD

-1696 NSITIK
+1696 NSITIR
-1702 NIPLEAQEYIINNR
+1702 NIPLEAQEYVVNKK
-1716 SGLDW
+1716 SALDW
-1721 LINKCK
+1721 IVERCC

-1732 DSGIVNDCNDYA
+1732 DSGIVNDFNDYA
-1744 KEMGDEKYIFK
+1744 KEMGDEKYIFN

>member
-1 MSDIAADK
+1 MSEIANSE
-9 IDAQEQVEDTNIQSF
+9 IDAQETVEVEKDNMQSF
-24 YKLLN
+24 YELLS
-29 SIEQSSSDEK
+29 SIEQSSSDER

-54 NDPTYKN
+54 NDPTYNN
-61 DFAKIQTYADWAQEH
+61 DFTKIQTYADWAQEH

-102 TYTAIQCKFYAQDAK
+102 TYTAIQCKFYAQDAS
-117 VPKKEIDSFLS
+117 VPKKEIDSFLA
-128 ASDTSFFTGRI
+128 ASDTDFFTGRMMI
-139 LVATNSNWSD
+139 ATNSNWSD
-149 NALATLASKTVPC
+149 NALATLANKTVPC
-162 IVIDREQLAQSSINW
+162 IVLDREKLAQSSIDW
-177 SQYQQ
+177 SQYLK
-182 TGQVQV
+182 TGQVNV
-188 TKRSLRTYQQAAL
+188 TKRSLRSYQQTAL

-284 GSIDDLLTPNE
+284 GSIDELLTPNE

-336 EVIALAQNKLG
+336 EVIALAQNNLG

-367 INPDLTK
+367 INPELTK
-374 KEILAHSGLLKD
+374 QEILAQSGILKD
-386 INLSATNAEQA
+386 ADLSALNAEQN
-397 QAPAPAPATAETQ
+397 Q
-410 AAILAPQTPNAP
+410 
-422 STAKADALSAPTQT
+422 APTQAT
-436 QGQEPETKAKA
+436 TEAEPNPAQEKDTKAKT
-447 KSRKSKLDFIDD
+447 KSRKSKLDFIDE

-491 AKEQKDN
+491 AQKQKDN
-498 NEVILYSMDDEAVF
+498 DEVVLYSMDDNDVF

-535 IVLASDSRFIRSDED
+535 IILASDSRFVRDDSTL
-550 IIERINEDH
+550 IEKINEDH

-583 KPMKRVVGFAQ
+583 QPMKRAVGFAQ

-601 NIKIASKLFT
+601 NIKLASKLFT
-611 QEFDNVVNVYRDQV
+611 QEFDNVINVYRSKV
-625 LELANKE
+625 LELGNKE
-632 RDAFEDQEYEYVA
+632 RDAFEEQEYEYVA
-645 NHQLH
+645 NHQLT

-660 NANQKGDLLQWLR
+660 NANEKGALLQWLR

-679 HCKILFNVRCLS
+679 HCKVLFNVRCLS

-735 PVVVD
+735 PLVVD
-740 NLENI
+740 NLSDI

-783 DRIEVVCVNHNAIER
+783 DRIEVVCVNHNTIDR
-798 KAQSATNKPKAYGEG
+798 KRTPGGGGGPRIPEPVPDPDPKQI
-813 EGEGSSSGDVL
+813 
-824 SGSLAPTQ
+824 P
-832 GTLIGE
+832 LIDE
-838 DFVFK
+838 MFEFK
-843 VENTIKSAII
+843 VESTIKSAII

-905 SINGHKAT
+905 SINGHKSNQDAS
-913 QNANQNAQDALFGG
+913 QNANEALFGG
-927 NTLSDD
+927 NSLSDD

-964 AKALT
+964 ARALT

-974 FDDNGLHKA
+974 FDNNGLHKA

-1060 DPGVHVLDPF
+1060 DAGVHVLDPF

-1119 VYQEFFPKAPY
+1119 VYQEFFPNTPY
-1130 TPNNITVLTDTFALH
+1130 APNNITVLTDTFALH

-1183 GQENANDDNQND
+1183 GQESANDDNQND
-1195 RYLGENGVD
+1195 RYLGDNGVD
-1204 SRVQDTYV
+1204 TRVQDTYV

-1242 GVIAFVTNAGWLDS
+1242 GVIAFVTNAGWLDT

-1264 CLSEEFSSIY
+1264 CMSEEFSSIY

-1291 EKDNVFGIG
+1291 EKDNVFGVG
-1300 SRAPIAITILVK
+1300 SRAPIAITFLVK
-1312 NPSAAEKGK
+1312 NPNAKEKGK

-1326 VDDYMTREEKLTQL
+1326 VDDYMTREEKLGQL
-1340 AQLGSIKGAQLS
+1340 AQLGSIKCAQLS
-1352 EIVPDEHN
+1352 KIVPDEHN

-1365 RRSDFGKFI
+1365 RRTDFAKFI
-1374 TVDGKKSDGLALF
+1374 TIDGKKSDGLALF
-1387 NNISLGVAT
+1387 DNISVGVAT

-1401 VYNSYKALLLKS
+1401 VYNSYKALLIKS
-1413 IDICSNYLN
+1413 LNTCSNYFN
-1422 QVVSNLSE
+1422 QMVSDVSDT
-1430 KNSKDLGE
+1430 NSLDVGKSL
-1438 SQPDS
+1438 PNC
-1443 IKWSRALKNQALKL
+1443 IKWTRSLKNQALKR
-1457 VNAPEVSDNFIVKA
+1457 VKAPEVSDHFIVNA

-1489 SPSIY
+1489 SPSIF
-1494 DKLFPYSGAENITII
+1494 DKLFPYSGAENLTIDI
-1509 ISGVGRLDS
+1509 CGVGS
-1518 SCFIANCISDINFLD
+1518 KEFSCLMTNCISDLQINFN
-1533 SGTQCLPRYIYTEA
+1533 GQCLPRYVYTEA

-1573 EEAVKHFKDAYP
+1573 EEAVKHFKDVYP
-1585 DHADKVDV
+1585 EQADKVDV

-1598 YIYGVLHSSEY
+1598 YIYGVLHSPEY

-1639 GRALADL
+1639 GRALAQL
-1646 HINYETVKPYDG
+1646 HVNYETVKPYDG
-1658 CTIEMADAP
+1658 CTIDAADGA
-1667 SYKLEKL
+1667 SYRVEKL

-1696 NSITIK
+1696 NSITIR
-1702 NIPLEAQEYIINNR
+1702 NIPLEAQEYIVNKK
-1716 SGLDW
+1716 SALDW
-1721 LINKCK
+1721 IVERCC

-1732 DSGIVNDCNDYA
+1732 DSGIVNDFNDYA
-1744 KEMGDEKYIFK
+1744 KEMGDEKYIFN

>member
-1 MSDIAADK
+1 MSEIANSE
-9 IDAQEQVEDTNIQSF
+9 IDAQETVEVEKDNMQSF
-24 YKLLN
+24 YELLS
-29 SIEQSSSDEK
+29 SIEQSSSDER

-54 NDPTYKN
+54 NDPTYNN
-61 DFAKIQTYADWAQEH
+61 DFTKIQTYADWAQEH

-102 TYTAIQCKFYAQDAK
+102 TYTAIQCKFYAQDAS
-117 VPKKEIDSFLS
+117 VPKKEIDSFLA
-128 ASDTSFFTGRI
+128 ASDTDFFTGRMMI
-139 LVATNSNWSD
+139 ATNSNWSD
-149 NALATLASKTVPC
+149 NALATLANKSVPC
-162 IVIDREQLAQSSINW
+162 IVLDREKLAQSSIDW
-177 SQYQQ
+177 SQYLK
-182 TGQVQV
+182 TGQVNV
-188 TKRSLRTYQQAAL
+188 TKRSLRSYQQTAL

-284 GSIDDLLTPNE
+284 GSIDELLTPNE

-367 INPDLTK
+367 INPELTK
-374 KEILAHSGLLKD
+374 QEILAQSGLLKD
-386 INLSATNAEQA
+386 TDLSPLNAEQ
-397 QAPAPAPATAETQ
+397 TQ
-410 AAILAPQTPNAP
+410 ATTEAE
-422 STAKADALSAPTQT
+422 
-436 QGQEPETKAKA
+436 QEPKAKT
-447 KSRKSKLDFIDD
+447 KSRKSKLDFIDE

-491 AKEQKDN
+491 AKDQKKND
-498 NEVILYSMDDEAVF
+498 EVVLYSMDDNDVF

-535 IVLASDSRFIRSDED
+535 IILASDSRFVRDDSTL
-550 IIERINEDH
+550 IEKINEDH

-577 DLHDDA
+577 ELHDDA
-583 KPMKRVVGFAQ
+583 QPMKRAVGFAQ

-601 NIKIASKLFT
+601 NIKLASKLFT
-611 QEFDNVVNVYRDQV
+611 QEFDNVINVYRSKV

-645 NHQLH
+645 NHQLT

-660 NANQKGDLLQWLR
+660 NANEKGTLLQWLR

-679 HCKILFNVRCLS
+679 HCKVLFNVRCLS

-735 PVVVD
+735 PLVVD
-740 NLENI
+740 NLGDI

-783 DRIEVVCVNHNAIER
+783 SRIEVVCVNKNTIDR
-798 KAQSATNKPKAYGEG
+798 KTKSNTPRKPVIVDGGGEISIDPTG
-813 EGEGSSSGDVL
+813 
-824 SGSLAPTQ
+824 PTQ
-832 GTLIGE
+832 GTLIGD
-838 DFVFK
+838 DFEFK
-843 VENTIKSAII
+843 VESTIKSAII

-905 SINGHKAT
+905 SINGHKSNQDASK
-913 QNANQNAQDALFGG
+913 NANEALFGG
-927 NTLSDD
+927 NSLSDD

-964 AKALT
+964 ACALT

-974 FDDNGLHKA
+974 FDNNGLHKA
-983 NKELEYFYRSV
+983 NKELEYFYKSV

-1060 DPGVHVLDPF
+1060 DAGVHVLDPF

-1119 VYQEFFPKAPY
+1119 VYQEFFPNTPY
-1130 TPNNITVLTDTFALH
+1130 APNNITVLTDTFALH
-1145 DEEIAPIFKDSI
+1145 DEEVAPIFKDSI

-1172 RVIIGNPPYSV
+1172 RVIIGNPPYST
-1183 GQENANDDNQND
+1183 GQKNANDDNKND

-1204 SRVQDTYV
+1204 TRVQDTYV
-1212 KEAKG
+1212 KAA
-1217 LNLKGKLYDSYIK
+1217 GKVSNKNSIYDSYIK

-1242 GVIAFVTNAGWLDS
+1242 GIIAFITNAGWLDG
-1256 ASANGMRK
+1256 AAANGMRK

-1274 IYHLK
+1274 VYNLK
-1279 GNARTSGEQRRR
+1279 GNLRGSGKQSRQEGG
-1291 EKDNVFGIG
+1291 NVFNV
-1300 SRAPIAITILVK
+1300 RVPVAITILVK
-1312 NPSAAEKGK
+1312 NPACKDNGK
-1321 IYFGC
+1321 IFFGEIEDNMSK
-1326 VDDYMTREEKLTQL
+1326 DDKLNKLRE
-1340 AQLGSIKGAQLS
+1340 LGSITKVHLDQ
-1352 EIVPDEHN
+1352 ITPDDHN
-1360 DWLNQ
+1360 DWINI
-1365 RRSDFGKFI
+1365 RRNDFGRFI
-1374 TVDGKKSDGLALF
+1374 TVDGKKTDGLALF
-1387 NNISLGVAT
+1387 NMFSCGIKT
-1396 NRDVW
+1396 NRDPW
-1401 VYNSYKALLLKS
+1401 SYNSSPSLIENNFNKTISFYNSQVESFASNPSSFEQSTDKTLIAWGGLADKLKKGLKS
-1413 IDICSNYLN
+1413 DPFD
-1422 QVVSNLSE
+1422 
-1430 KNSKDLGE
+1430 KSKVE
-1438 SQPDS
+1438 SS
-1443 IKWSRALKNQALKL
+1443 
-1457 VNAPEVSDNFIVKA
+1457 V
-1471 MYRPF
+1471 YRPF
-1476 FKQNLYYNKFWIE
+1476 IKQFLYNEKFWIE
-1489 SPSIY
+1489 RTYQMP
-1494 DKLFPYSGAENITII
+1494 KLFPYSGAENLTIGIT
-1509 ISGVGRLDS
+1509 GVGSKEFSCLVSDSITCLDCLEKS
-1518 SCFIANCISDINFLD
+1518 
-1533 SGTQCLPRYIYTEA
+1533 QWLPRYVYTEA
-1547 PKGGLIGEFKS
+1547 PKGGVIGEFAS
-1558 VQPDEHGYVRSDGIN
+1558 AQADEHGYVRSDGIN
-1573 EEAVKHFKDAYP
+1573 EEAVKHFKDVYP
-1585 DHADKVDV
+1585 EQADKVDV

-1598 YIYGVLHSSEY
+1598 YIYGVLHSPEY

-1639 GRALADL
+1639 GRALAQL
-1646 HINYETVKPYDG
+1646 HVNYEAVKPYEG
-1658 CTIEMADAP
+1658 CTIDAVEDP
-1667 SYKLEKL
+1667 SYRVEKL

-1696 NSITIK
+1696 SSITIR
-1702 NIPLEAQEYIINNR
+1702 NIPLEAQEYVVNKK
-1716 SGLDW
+1716 SALDW
-1721 LINKCK
+1721 IVERCC

-1732 DSGIVNDCNDYA
+1732 DSGIVNDFNDYA
-1744 KEMGDEKYIFK
+1744 KEMGDEKYIFN

-1767 MKIVKALPKLNIHP
+1767 MKIVKSLPKLNIHQ

>member
-1 MSDIAADK
+1 MSEIANSE
-9 IDAQEQVEDTNIQSF
+9 IDAQETVEVEKDNMKSF
-24 YKLLN
+24 YELLT
-29 SIEQSSSDEK
+29 SIEQSSSDER

-54 NDPTYKN
+54 NDPTYNN
-61 DFAKIQTYADWAQEH
+61 DFTKIQTYADWAQDH

-102 TYTAIQCKFYAQDAK
+102 TYTAIQCKFYAKDAK
-117 VPKKEIDSFLS
+117 VPKKEIDSFLA
-128 ASDTSFFTGRI
+128 ASDTDFFTGRMMI
-139 LVATNSNWSD
+139 ATNSNWSD
-149 NALATLASKTVPC
+149 NALATLANKSVPC
-162 IVIDREQLAQSSINW
+162 IVLDREKLAQSSIDW
-177 SQYQQ
+177 SQYLK
-182 TGQVQV
+182 TGQVNV
-188 TKRSLRTYQQAAL
+188 TKRSLRSYQQTAL

-284 GSIDDLLTPNE
+284 GSIDELLTPNE

-336 EVIALAQNKLG
+336 EVIALAQNNLG

-367 INPDLTK
+367 INPDITK
-374 KEILAHSGLLKD
+374 KEILAQSGLLKD
-386 INLSATNAEQA
+386 TDISALNAEL
-397 QAPAPAPATAETQ
+397 TQ
-410 AAILAPQTPNAP
+410 ATTEAEPN
-422 STAKADALSAPTQT
+422 TA
-436 QGQEPETKAKA
+436 QEKDTKAKT
-447 KSRKSKLDFIDD
+447 KSRKSKLDFIDE

-491 AKEQKDN
+491 AKDQKKND
-498 NEVILYSMDDEAVF
+498 EVVLYSMDDNDVF

-535 IVLASDSRFIRSDED
+535 IILASDSRFVRDDSTL
-550 IIERINEDH
+550 IEKINEDH

-583 KPMKRVVGFAQ
+583 QPMKRAVGFAQ

-601 NIKIASKLFT
+601 NIKLASKLFT
-611 QEFDNVVNVYRDQV
+611 QEFDNVINVYRSKV
-625 LELANKE
+625 LELGNKE
-632 RDAFEDQEYEYVA
+632 RDAFEEQEYEYVA
-645 NHQLH
+645 NHQLT

-660 NANQKGDLLQWLR
+660 NANEKGALLQWLR

-679 HCKILFNVRCLS
+679 HCKVLFNVRCLS

-735 PVVVD
+735 PLVVD
-740 NLENI
+740 NLGDI

-783 DRIEVVCVNHNAIER
+783 SRIEVVCVNKNTIDR
-798 KAQSATNKPKAYGEG
+798 KTKSNTPRKPVIVDGGGEISIYPTG
-813 EGEGSSSGDVL
+813 
-824 SGSLAPTQ
+824 PTQ
-832 GTLIGE
+832 GTLIGD
-838 DFVFK
+838 DFEFK
-843 VENTIKSAII
+843 VESTIKSAII

-905 SINGHKAT
+905 SINGHKSNQDAC
-913 QNANQNAQDALFGG
+913 QNANEALFGG
-927 NTLSDD
+927 NSLSDD

-964 AKALT
+964 ARALT

-1060 DPGVHVLDPF
+1060 DAGVHVLDPF

-1119 VYQEFFPKAPY
+1119 VYQEFFPNTPY
-1130 TPNNITVLTDTFALH
+1130 APNNITVLTDTFALH
-1145 DEEIAPIFKDSI
+1145 DEEVAPIFKDSI

-1183 GQENANDDNQND
+1183 GQDSQNDDNKND
-1195 RYLGENGVD
+1195 RYLGENAVD
-1204 SRVQDTYV
+1204 TRIKETYV
-1212 KEAKG
+1212 EAS
-1217 LNLKGKLYDSYIK
+1217 GKVANKNSIYDSYIK

-1256 ASANGMRK
+1256 AAANGMRK
-1264 CLSEEFSSIY
+1264 CLSEEFNSIY

-1279 GNARTSGEQRRR
+1279 GNQRTSGEESRRQGG
-1291 EKDNVFGIG
+1291 KVFGAG

-1312 NPSAAEKGK
+1312 NPNAAEKGK

-1326 VDDYMTREEKLTQL
+1326 VDDYMSREEKLGHL
-1340 AQLGSIKGAQLS
+1340 AQLGTIKSAQLS

-1365 RRSDFGKFI
+1365 RRTDFAKFI
-1374 TVDGKKSDGLALF
+1374 TIDGKKTDGLALF
-1387 NNISLGVAT
+1387 KTYSMGIST

-1401 VYNSYKALLLKS
+1401 SYNSSSKVIANNFNSCISFYNAQLQSFKELGDKF
-1413 IDICSNYLN
+1413 
-1422 QVVSNLSE
+1422 E
-1430 KNSKDLGE
+1430 KDTNVAK
-1438 SQPDS
+1438 
-1443 IKWSRALKNQALKL
+1443 IKWSSSLDSKFDRKISSPEFNSNL
-1457 VNAPEVSDNFIVKA
+1457 VKTSL
-1471 MYRPF
+1471 YRPF
-1476 FKQNLYYNKFWIE
+1476 FKQKLYNDPFWVHRVSLMPQI
-1489 SPSIY
+1489 
-1494 DKLFPYSGAENITII
+1494 FPYSGAENLII
-1509 ISGVGRLDS
+1509 GIVSVGAKD
-1518 SCFIANCISDINFLD
+1518 INCLISDSIMDLHVLD
-1533 SGTQCLPRYIYTEA
+1533 SGAQCLPRYVYTEA

-1573 EEAVKHFKDAYP
+1573 PEAVQHFKDVYP
-1585 DHADKVDV
+1585 EQADKVDV

-1598 YIYGVLHSSEY
+1598 YIYGVLHSPEY

-1639 GRALADL
+1639 GRALAQL
-1646 HINYETVKPYDG
+1646 HVNYEAVKPYEG

-1667 SYKLEKL
+1667 SYRVEKL

-1696 NSITIK
+1696 NSITIR
-1702 NIPLEAQEYIINNR
+1702 NIPLEAQEYVVNKK
-1716 SGLDW
+1716 SALDW
-1721 LINKCK
+1721 IVERCC

-1732 DSGIVNDCNDYA
+1732 DSGIVNDFNDYA
-1744 KEMGDEKYIFK
+1744 KEMGDEKYIFN

>member
-1 MSDIAADK
+1 MSEIANSE
-9 IDAQEQVEDTNIQSF
+9 IDAQETVEVEKDNMQSF
-24 YKLLN
+24 YELLTI
-29 SIEQSSSDEK
+29 IEQSSSDER

-54 NDPTYKN
+54 NDPTYNN
-61 DFAKIQTYADWAQEH
+61 DFTKIQTYADWAQEH

-102 TYTAIQCKFYAQDAK
+102 TYTAIQCKFYAQDAS
-117 VPKKEIDSFLS
+117 VPKKEIDSFLA
-128 ASDTSFFTGRI
+128 ASDTDFFTGRMMI
-139 LVATNSNWSD
+139 ATNSNWSD
-149 NALATLASKTVPC
+149 NALATLANKSVPC
-162 IVIDREQLAQSSINW
+162 IVLDREKLAQSSIDW
-177 SQYQQ
+177 SQYLK
-182 TGQVQV
+182 TGQVNV
-188 TKRSLRTYQQAAL
+188 TKRSLRSYQQTAL

-284 GSIDDLLTPNE
+284 GSIDELLTPNE

-336 EVIALAQNKLG
+336 EVIALAQNNLG

-367 INPDLTK
+367 INPDITK
-374 KEILAHSGLLKD
+374 KEILAQSGLLKD
-386 INLSATNAEQA
+386 TDLSALNAEQ
-397 QAPAPAPATAETQ
+397 TQ
-410 AAILAPQTPNAP
+410 
-422 STAKADALSAPTQT
+422 APTQAT
-436 QGQEPETKAKA
+436 TEAEPNPAQEKDTKAKT
-447 KSRKSKLDFIDD
+447 KSRKSKLDFIDE

-491 AKEQKDN
+491 AQEQKDK
-498 NEVILYSMDDEAVF
+498 NEVVLYSMDDTDVF

-535 IVLASDSRFIRSDED
+535 IILASDSRFVRDDSTL
-550 IIERINEDH
+550 IEKINEDH

-583 KPMKRVVGFAQ
+583 KPMKRAVGFAQ

-601 NIKIASKLFT
+601 NIKLASKLFT
-611 QEFDNVVNVYRDQV
+611 QEFDNVINVYRSKV
-625 LELANKE
+625 LELGNKE
-632 RDAFEDQEYEYVA
+632 RDAFEEQEYEYVA
-645 NHQLH
+645 NHQLT

-660 NANQKGDLLQWLR
+660 NANEKGALLQWLR

-679 HCKILFNVRCLS
+679 HCKVLFNVRCLS

-735 PVVVD
+735 PLVVD
-740 NLENI
+740 NLSDI

-783 DRIEVVCVNHNAIER
+783 SRIEVVCVNKNTIDR
-798 KAQSATNKPKAYGEG
+798 KTKSNTPRKPVIVDGGGEISIDPTG
-813 EGEGSSSGDVL
+813 
-824 SGSLAPTQ
+824 PTQ
-832 GTLIGE
+832 GTLIGD
-838 DFVFK
+838 DFEFK
-843 VENTIKSAII
+843 VESTIKSAII

-905 SINGHKAT
+905 SINGHKSNQDAS
-913 QNANQNAQDALFGG
+913 QNANEALFGG
-927 NTLSDD
+927 NSLSDD

-964 AKALT
+964 ARALT

-974 FDDNGLHKA
+974 FDNNGLHKA

-1060 DPGVHVLDPF
+1060 DAGVHVLDPF

-1119 VYQEFFPKAPY
+1119 VYQEFFPNTPY
-1130 TPNNITVLTDTFALH
+1130 APNNITVLTDTFALH
-1145 DEEIAPIFKDSI
+1145 DEEVAPIFKDSI

-1183 GQENANDDNQND
+1183 GQESANDDNQND
-1195 RYLGENGVD
+1195 RYLGDNGVD
-1204 SRVQDTYV
+1204 TRVQDTYV

-1242 GVIAFVTNAGWLDS
+1242 GVIAFVTNAGWLET

-1264 CLSEEFSSIY
+1264 CMAEEFSSIY

-1291 EKDNVFGIG
+1291 EKDNVFGVG
-1300 SRAPIAITILVK
+1300 SRAPIAITFLVK
-1312 NPSAAEKGK
+1312 NPNAKEKGK

-1326 VDDYMTREEKLTQL
+1326 VDDYMTREEKLGQL
-1340 AQLGSIKGAQLS
+1340 AQLGSIKCAQLS

-1365 RRSDFGKFI
+1365 RRTDFAKFI
-1374 TVDGKKSDGLALF
+1374 TIDGKKSDGLALF
-1387 NNISLGVAT
+1387 DNISVGVAT

-1401 VYNSYKALLLKS
+1401 VYNSYKALLIKS
-1413 IDICSNYLN
+1413 LNTCSNYFN
-1422 QVVSNLSE
+1422 QMVSDVSDT
-1430 KNSKDLGE
+1430 NSLDVGKSL
-1438 SQPDS
+1438 PNC
-1443 IKWSRALKNQALKL
+1443 IKWTRSLKNQALKR
-1457 VNAPEVSDNFIVKA
+1457 VKAPEVSDHFIVNA

-1489 SPSIY
+1489 SPSIF
-1494 DKLFPYSGAENITII
+1494 DKLFPYSGAENQTIDI
-1509 ISGVGRLDS
+1509 CGVGS
-1518 SCFIANCISDINFLD
+1518 KEFSCLMTNCISDLQVNFN
-1533 SGTQCLPRYIYTEA
+1533 GQCLPRYVYTEA
-1547 PKGGLIGEFKS
+1547 PKGGMIGEFKS

-1573 EEAVKHFKDAYP
+1573 EEAVKHFKDVYP
-1585 DHADKVDV
+1585 EHADKVDV

-1598 YIYGVLHSSEY
+1598 YIYGVLHSPEY

-1639 GRALADL
+1639 GRALAQL
-1646 HINYETVKPYDG
+1646 HVNYESVKPYEG

-1667 SYKLEKL
+1667 SYRVEKL

-1696 NSITIK
+1696 SSITIK
-1702 NIPLEAQEYIINNR
+1702 NIPLEAQEYVVNKK
-1716 SGLDW
+1716 SALDW
-1721 LINKCK
+1721 IVERCC

-1732 DSGIVNDCNDYA
+1732 DSGIVNDFNDYA

>member
-1 MSDIAADK
+1 MSEIANSE
-9 IDAQEQVEDTNIQSF
+9 IDAQETVEVEKDNMQSF
-24 YKLLN
+24 YELLTI
-29 SIEQSSSDEK
+29 IEQSSSDER

-54 NDPTYKN
+54 NDPTYNN
-61 DFAKIQTYADWAQEH
+61 DFTKIQTYADWAQDH
-76 TDLVPNKKDIGI
+76 KDLVPNKKDIGI

-102 TYTAIQCKFYAQDAK
+102 TYTAIQCKFYAQDAS
-117 VPKKEIDSFLS
+117 VPKKEIDSFLA
-128 ASDTSFFTGRI
+128 ASDTDFFTGRMMI
-139 LVATNSNWSD
+139 ATNSNWSD
-149 NALATLASKTVPC
+149 NALATLANKSVPC
-162 IVIDREQLAQSSINW
+162 IVLDREKLAQSSIDW
-177 SQYQQ
+177 SQYLK
-182 TGQVQV
+182 TGQVNV
-188 TKRSLRTYQQAAL
+188 TKRSLRSYQQTAL

-284 GSIDDLLTPNE
+284 GSIDELLTPNE

-367 INPDLTK
+367 INPELTK
-374 KEILAHSGLLKD
+374 QEILAQSGLLKNTD
-386 INLSATNAEQA
+386 LSALNAEQ
-397 QAPAPAPATAETQ
+397 TQ
-410 AAILAPQTPNAP
+410 
-422 STAKADALSAPTQT
+422 APTQAT
-436 QGQEPETKAKA
+436 TEAEPNPAQEKDTKAKT
-447 KSRKSKLDFIDD
+447 KSRKSKLDFIDE

-491 AKEQKDN
+491 AQEQKDK
-498 NEVILYSMDDEAVF
+498 NEVVLYSMDDTDVF

-535 IVLASDSRFIRSDED
+535 IILASDSRFVRDDSTL
-550 IIERINEDH
+550 IEKINEDH

-583 KPMKRVVGFAQ
+583 KPMKRAVGFAQ

-601 NIKIASKLFT
+601 NIKLASKLFT
-611 QEFDNVVNVYRDQV
+611 QEFDNVINVYRSKV
-625 LELANKE
+625 LELGNKE
-632 RDAFEDQEYEYVA
+632 RDAFEEQEYEYVA
-645 NHQLH
+645 NHQLT

-660 NANQKGDLLQWLR
+660 NANEKGALLQWLR

-679 HCKILFNVRCLS
+679 HCKVLFNVRCLS

-735 PVVVD
+735 PLVVD
-740 NLENI
+740 NLGDI

-783 DRIEVVCVNHNAIER
+783 SRIEVVCVNKNTIDR
-798 KAQSATNKPKAYGEG
+798 KRTPGGDSRPRNPEPVPDPDPKQI
-813 EGEGSSSGDVL
+813 
-824 SGSLAPTQ
+824 P
-832 GTLIGE
+832 LIDE
-838 DFVFK
+838 MFEFK
-843 VENTIKSAII
+843 VESTIKSAII

-905 SINGHKAT
+905 SINGHKSNQDAS
-913 QNANQNAQDALFGG
+913 QNANEALFGG
-927 NTLSDD
+927 NSLSDD

-964 AKALT
+964 ARALT

-974 FDDNGLHKA
+974 FDNNGLHKA

-1060 DPGVHVLDPF
+1060 DAGVHVLDPF

-1119 VYQEFFPKAPY
+1119 VYQEFFPNTPY
-1130 TPNNITVLTDTFALH
+1130 APNNITVLTDTFALH
-1145 DEEIAPIFKDSI
+1145 DEEVAPIFKDSI

-1183 GQENANDDNQND
+1183 GQDNQNDDNKND
-1195 RYLGENGVD
+1195 RYLGDNGVD
-1204 SRVQDTYV
+1204 TRIQETYV
-1212 KEAKG
+1212 EAAGKIT
-1217 LNLKGKLYDSYIK
+1217 LKNSLYDSYIK
-1230 AFRWASDKLGDQ
+1230 AFRWASDKLGDK

-1256 ASANGMRK
+1256 AAANGMRK

-1291 EKDNVFGIG
+1291 EKDNVFGVG

-1321 IYFGC
+1321 IYFAC
-1326 VDDYMTREEKLTQL
+1326 VDDYMSREEKLGQL
-1340 AQLGSIKGAQLS
+1340 AQLGTIKNAQLS

-1365 RRSDFGKFI
+1365 RRTDFAKFI
-1374 TVDGKKSDGLALF
+1374 TVDGKKTDGIALF
-1387 NNISLGVAT
+1387 NNYSRGIAT
-1396 NRDVW
+1396 SRDPW
-1401 VYNSYKALLLKS
+1401 SYNSLKEN
-1413 IDICSNYLN
+1413 ITSNFNRCISFYN
-1422 QVVSNLSE
+1422 EQVSLKKE
-1430 KNSKDLGE
+1430 LG
-1438 SQPDS
+1438 DS
-1443 IKWSRALKNQALKL
+1443 FVRDTDPKKIKWDRPQIKH
-1457 VNAPEVSDNFIVKA
+1457 VEMGRTYPEFKEASIVTSV
-1471 MYRPF
+1471 YRPF
-1476 FKQNLYYNKFWIE
+1476 FKQFFYNDPLWVNCTYQM
-1489 SPSIY
+1489 P
-1494 DKLFPYSGAENITII
+1494 KLFPYSGAENLTIGVSGLGAKDFGCLMTNSITDLH
-1509 ISGVGRLDS
+1509 VLDS
-1518 SCFIANCISDINFLD
+1518 Q
-1533 SGTQCLPRYIYTEA
+1533 TQCLPRYVYTEA

-1558 VQPDEHGYVRSDGIN
+1558 VKPDEHGYVRSDGIN
-1573 EEAVKHFKDAYP
+1573 PEAVQHFKDVYP
-1585 DHADKVDV
+1585 EQADKVDV

-1598 YIYGVLHSSEY
+1598 YIYGVLHSPEY

-1639 GRALADL
+1639 GRALAQL
-1646 HINYETVKPYDG
+1646 HVNYEAVKPYEG
-1658 CTIEMADAP
+1658 CIIDAAESP
-1667 SYKLEKL
+1667 SYRVEKL

-1696 NSITIK
+1696 SSITIK
-1702 NIPLEAQEYIINNR
+1702 NIPLEAQEYVVNKK
-1716 SGLDW
+1716 SALDW
-1721 LINKCK
+1721 IVERCC

-1732 DSGIVNDCNDYA
+1732 DSGIVNDFNDYA
-1744 KEMGDEKYIFK
+1744 KEMGNEKYIFN

>member
-1 MSDIAADK
+1 MSEIANSE
-9 IDAQEQVEDTNIQSF
+9 IDAQETVEVEKDNMQSF
-24 YKLLN
+24 YELLS
-29 SIEQSSSDEK
+29 SIEQSSSDER

-54 NDPTYKN
+54 NDPTYNN
-61 DFAKIQTYADWAQEH
+61 DFTKIQTYADWAQEH

-102 TYTAIQCKFYAQDAK
+102 TYTAIQCKFYAQDAS
-117 VPKKEIDSFLS
+117 VPKKEIDSFLA
-128 ASDTSFFTGRI
+128 ASDTDFFTGRMMI
-139 LVATNSNWSD
+139 ATNSNWSD
-149 NALATLASKTVPC
+149 NALATLANKSVPC
-162 IVIDREQLAQSSINW
+162 IVLDREKLAQSSIDW
-177 SQYQQ
+177 SQYLK
-182 TGQVQV
+182 TGQVNV
-188 TKRSLRTYQQAAL
+188 TKRSLRSYQQTAL

-284 GSIDDLLTPNE
+284 GSIDELLTPNE

-336 EVIALAQNKLG
+336 EVIALAQNNLG

-367 INPDLTK
+367 INPDITK
-374 KEILAHSGLLKD
+374 KEILAQSGLLKD
-386 INLSATNAEQA
+386 TDLSALNAEQ
-397 QAPAPAPATAETQ
+397 TQ
-410 AAILAPQTPNAP
+410 
-422 STAKADALSAPTQT
+422 APTQAT
-436 QGQEPETKAKA
+436 TEAEHEPKAKT
-447 KSRKSKLDFIDD
+447 KSRKSKLDFIDE

-491 AKEQKDN
+491 AKDQKKND
-498 NEVILYSMDDEAVF
+498 EVVLYSMDDNDVF
-512 GPVFHSL
+512 GPPFHSL

-535 IVLASDSRFIRSDED
+535 IILASDSRFVRDDSTL
-550 IIERINEDH
+550 IEKINEDH

-583 KPMKRVVGFAQ
+583 QPMKRAVGFAQ

-601 NIKIASKLFT
+601 NIKLASKLFT
-611 QEFDNVVNVYRDQV
+611 QEFDNVINVYRSKV

-632 RDAFEDQEYEYVA
+632 RDAFEEQEYEYVA
-645 NHQLH
+645 NHQLT

-660 NANQKGDLLQWLR
+660 NANEKGALLQWLR

-679 HCKILFNVRCLS
+679 HCKVLFNVRCLS

-735 PVVVD
+735 PLVVD
-740 NLENI
+740 NLSDI

-783 DRIEVVCVNHNAIER
+783 SRIEVVCVNHNTIDR
-798 KAQSATNKPKAYGEG
+798 KRTPGGGGSPDPKPKP
-813 EGEGSSSGDVL
+813 DPV
-824 SGSLAPTQ
+824 PVQ
-832 GTLIGE
+832 IPLIDE
-838 DFVFK
+838 MFEFK
-843 VENTIKSAII
+843 VESTIKSAII

-905 SINGHKAT
+905 SINGHKSNQDAS
-913 QNANQNAQDALFGG
+913 QNANEALFGG
-927 NTLSDD
+927 NSLSDD

-964 AKALT
+964 ARALT

-974 FDDNGLHKA
+974 FDNNGLHKA

-1060 DPGVHVLDPF
+1060 DAGVHVLDPF

-1119 VYQEFFPKAPY
+1119 VYQEFFPNTPY
-1130 TPNNITVLTDTFALH
+1130 APNNITVLTDTFALH
-1145 DEEIAPIFKDSI
+1145 DEEVAPIFKDSI

-1183 GQENANDDNQND
+1183 GQDSANDDNQND
-1195 RYLGENGVD
+1195 RYLGDNGVD
-1204 SRVQDTYV
+1204 TRVQDTYV
-1212 KEAKG
+1212 KEAQG

-1242 GVIAFVTNAGWLDS
+1242 GIIAFVTNAGWLDS

-1264 CLSEEFSSIY
+1264 CLSEEFNSIY
-1274 IYHLK
+1274 IFHLK
-1279 GNARTSGEQRRR
+1279 GNQRTSGEESRRQGG
-1291 EKDNVFGIG
+1291 KVFGAG

-1312 NPSAAEKGK
+1312 NPNASEQGK

-1326 VDDYMTREEKLTQL
+1326 VDDYMSREEKLGQL
-1340 AQLGSIKGAQLS
+1340 AQLGTIKSAQLS
-1352 EIVPDEHN
+1352 EIVPDAHN
-1360 DWLNQ
+1360 DWFNQ
-1365 RRSDFGKFI
+1365 RRTDFAKFI

-1387 NNISLGVAT
+1387 DNISVGVAT

-1401 VYNSYKALLLKS
+1401 VYNSYKALLIKS
-1413 IDICSNYLN
+1413 LNTCSNYFN
-1422 QVVSNLSE
+1422 QMVSDVSDT
-1430 KNSKDLGE
+1430 NSLDVGKSL
-1438 SQPDS
+1438 PNC
-1443 IKWSRALKNQALKL
+1443 IKWTRSLKNQALKR
-1457 VNAPEVSDNFIVKA
+1457 VKAPEVSDHFIVNA

-1489 SPSIY
+1489 SPSIF
-1494 DKLFPYSGAENITII
+1494 DKLFPYSGAENLTIDI
-1509 ISGVGRLDS
+1509 CGVGS
-1518 SCFIANCISDINFLD
+1518 KEFSCLMTNCISDLQINFN
-1533 SGTQCLPRYIYTEA
+1533 GQCLPRYVYTEA
-1547 PKGGLIGEFKS
+1547 PKGGMIGEFKS

-1573 EEAVKHFKDAYP
+1573 EEAVQHFKDVYP
-1585 DHADKVDV
+1585 EQADKVDV

-1598 YIYGVLHSSEY
+1598 YIYGVLHSPEY

-1639 GRALADL
+1639 GRALAQL
-1646 HINYETVKPYDG
+1646 HVNYEAVNPYEG

-1667 SYKLEKL
+1667 SYRVEKL

-1696 NSITIK
+1696 SSITIK
-1702 NIPLEAQEYIINNR
+1702 NIPLEAQEYVVNKK
-1716 SGLDW
+1716 SALDW
-1721 LINKCK
+1721 IVERCC

-1732 DSGIVNDCNDYA
+1732 DSGIVNDFNDYA
-1744 KEMGDEKYIFK
+1744 KEMGDEKYIFN

-1767 MKIVKALPKLNIHP
+1767 MKIVKALPTLNIHP

>member
-1 MSDIAADK
+1 MSEIANSE
-9 IDAQEQVEDTNIQSF
+9 IDAQETVEVEKDNMQSF
-24 YKLLN
+24 YELLT
-29 SIEQSSSDEK
+29 SIEQSSSDER

-54 NDPTYKN
+54 NDPTYNN
-61 DFAKIQTYADWAQEH
+61 DFTKIQTYADWAQDH

-102 TYTAIQCKFYAQDAK
+102 TYTAIQCKFYAQDAS
-117 VPKKEIDSFLS
+117 VPKKEIDSFLA
-128 ASDTSFFTGRI
+128 ASDTDFFTGRMMI
-139 LVATNSNWSD
+139 ATNSNWSD
-149 NALATLASKTVPC
+149 NALATLANKSVPC
-162 IVIDREQLAQSSINW
+162 IVLDREKLAQSSIDW
-177 SQYQQ
+177 SQYLK
-182 TGQVQV
+182 TGQVNV
-188 TKRSLRTYQQAAL
+188 TKRSLRSYQQTAL

-284 GSIDDLLTPNE
+284 GSIDELLTPNE

-336 EVIALAQNKLG
+336 EVIALAQNNLG

-367 INPDLTK
+367 INPDITK
-374 KEILAHSGLLKD
+374 KEILAQSGLLKD
-386 INLSATNAEQA
+386 TDLSALNAEQ
-397 QAPAPAPATAETQ
+397 TQ
-410 AAILAPQTPNAP
+410 
-422 STAKADALSAPTQT
+422 APTQAT
-436 QGQEPETKAKA
+436 TEAEPNPAQEKDTKAKT
-447 KSRKSKLDFIDD
+447 KSRKSKLDFIDE

-491 AKEQKDN
+491 AKDQKKND
-498 NEVILYSMDDEAVF
+498 EVVLYSMDDNDVF
-512 GPVFHSL
+512 GPPFHSL

-535 IVLASDSRFIRSDED
+535 IILASDSRFVRDDSTL
-550 IIERINEDH
+550 IEKINEDH

-583 KPMKRVVGFAQ
+583 QPMKRAVGFAQ

-601 NIKIASKLFT
+601 NIKLASKLFT
-611 QEFDNVVNVYRDQV
+611 DEFDNVINVYRSKV

-632 RDAFEDQEYEYVA
+632 RDAFEEQEYEYVA
-645 NHQLH
+645 NHQLT

-660 NANQKGDLLQWLR
+660 NANEKGALLQWLR

-679 HCKILFNVRCLS
+679 HCKVLFNVRCLS

-735 PVVVD
+735 PLVVD
-740 NLENI
+740 NLGDI

-783 DRIEVVCVNHNAIER
+783 SRIEVVCVNHNTIDR
-798 KAQSATNKPKAYGEG
+798 KRTPGGGGGPRNPEPAP
-813 EGEGSSSGDVL
+813 DPV
-824 SGSLAPTQ
+824 PTQ
-832 GTLIGE
+832 IPLIDE
-838 DFVFK
+838 MFEFK
-843 VENTIKSAII
+843 VESTIKSAII

-905 SINGHKAT
+905 SINGHKSNQDAS
-913 QNANQNAQDALFGG
+913 QNANEALFGG
-927 NTLSDD
+927 NSLSDD

-964 AKALT
+964 ARALT

-974 FDDNGLHKA
+974 FDNNGLHKA

-1060 DPGVHVLDPF
+1060 DAGVHVLDPF

-1119 VYQEFFPKAPY
+1119 VYQEFFPNTPY
-1130 TPNNITVLTDTFALH
+1130 APNNITVLTDTFALH

-1172 RVIIGNPPYSV
+1172 RVIIGNPPYSM
-1183 GQENANDDNQND
+1183 GQKNANDDNKND

-1204 SRVQDTYV
+1204 TRVQDTYV
-1212 KEAKG
+1212 KAA
-1217 LNLKGKLYDSYIK
+1217 GKVSNKNSIYDSYIK

-1256 ASANGMRK
+1256 ASSNGMRK
-1264 CLSEEFSSIY
+1264 CMTEEFSSIY

-1291 EKDNVFGIG
+1291 EKDNVFGVG

-1312 NPSAAEKGK
+1312 NPNASEQGK

-1326 VDDYMTREEKLTQL
+1326 VDDYMSRDEKLGLL

-1365 RRSDFGKFI
+1365 RRCE
-1374 TVDGKKSDGLALF
+1374 F
-1387 NNISLGVAT
+1387 NNFKAITDKSNKDESIFKESAVGCSSS
-1396 NRDVW
+1396 RDVW
-1401 VYNSYKALLLKS
+1401 VYNSNKALLVKS
-1413 IDICSNYLN
+1413 INTCSIYFDQIVSKLEETNNQDI
-1422 QVVSNLSE
+1422 
-1430 KNSKDLGE
+1430 GE
-1438 SQPDS
+1438 ALPTS
-1443 IKWSRALKNQALKL
+1443 IKWTRALKSQALKH
-1457 VNAPEVSDNFIVKA
+1457 VNAPEVSDNFIVKS
-1471 MYRPF
+1471 MYRAF

-1489 SPSIY
+1489 SPSIF
-1494 DKLFPYSGAENITII
+1494 DKFFPYSGAENLTISI
-1509 ISGVGRLDS
+1509 AGVGAKDFGCLITNTISDQHLLDS
-1518 SCFIANCISDINFLD
+1518 L
-1533 SGTQCLPRYIYTEA
+1533 TQCLPRYVYTEA

-1573 EEAVKHFKDAYP
+1573 EEAVKHFKDVYP
-1585 DHADKVDV
+1585 EHADKVDV

-1598 YIYGVLHSSEY
+1598 YIYGVLHSPEY

-1639 GRALADL
+1639 GRALAQL
-1646 HINYETVKPYDG
+1646 HVNYESVKPYEG
-1658 CTIEMADAP
+1658 CTIDAAESP
-1667 SYKLEKL
+1667 SYRVEKL

-1696 NSITIK
+1696 SSITIK
-1702 NIPLEAQEYIINNR
+1702 NIPLEAQEYVVNKK
-1716 SGLDW
+1716 SALDW
-1721 LINKCK
+1721 IVERCC

-1732 DSGIVNDCNDYA
+1732 DSGIVNDFNDYA
-1744 KEMGDEKYIFK
+1744 KEMGDEKYIFN

>member
-1 MSDIAADK
+1 MYALSIEEKQGMSDTSIGESNTK
-9 IDAQEQVEDTNIQSF
+9 EQVQGDNIQAF
-24 YKLLN
+24 YDLLN
-29 SIEQSSSDEK
+29 SIEQSCSDAK

-61 DFAKIQTYADWAQEH
+61 DFTKIQTYADWAQEH
-76 TDLVPNKKDIGI
+76 ADLVPNKKDIGV
-88 DLVATNLCLDNEPQ
+88 DLVATNLHLNEESQ
-102 TYTAIQCKFYAQDAK
+102 TYTAIQCKFYAKDAK

-128 ASDTSFFTGRI
+128 ASDTPYFTGRMI
-139 LVATNSNWSD
+139 FATNSNWSD
-149 NALATLASKTVPC
+149 NALATLVSKTVPC
-162 IVIDREQLAQSSINW
+162 ILIDREQLAKSNIDW
-177 SQYQQ
+177 SQYSKD
-182 TGQVQV
+182 GSIVV
-188 TKRSLRTYQQAAL
+188 TKRDLRPYQQEAL
-201 QNVISGFKTHDRGKL
+201 QNVISGFKNHDRGKL

-229 KIAEAQTNNNG
+229 KIAESQTNNNG

-274 DTTVGKKTKS
+274 DNTIGKKTKS
-284 GSIDDLLTPNE
+284 GSTDNLLTPNE

-300 TTNEQDLAKHVQN
+300 TTNEQDLARHVQN
-313 AFKYKEQNQE
+313 AFKYKEQQQE

-336 EVIALAQNKLG
+336 EVIALAQNNLG

-367 INPDLTK
+367 INPELTK
-374 KEILAHSGLLKD
+374 KEILAQSGLLKD
-386 INLSATNAEQA
+386 TELSAINADNEPTQATTEAEQ
-397 QAPAPAPATAETQ
+397 
-410 AAILAPQTPNAP
+410 
-422 STAKADALSAPTQT
+422 
-436 QGQEPETKAKA
+436 EPKAKT

-470 QYIHAKKR
+470 QYVHAKKR

-491 AKEQKDN
+491 AKEQKKND
-498 NEVILYSMDDEAVF
+498 EVVLYSMDDEFVF

-519 NFDEA
+519 NFDDA

-535 IVLASDSRFIRSDED
+535 IVLASDSRFVCRDND
-550 IIERINEDH
+550 LIERINEDH

-583 KPMKRVVGFAQ
+583 QPMKRALGFAQ

-601 NIKIASKLFT
+601 NLKIASKLFT
-611 QEFDNVVNVYRDQV
+611 QEFDNVVNVYRNQV
-625 LELANKE
+625 LDLGNKE
-632 RDAFEDQEYEYVA
+632 RDAFEEQEYEYVS
-645 NHQLH
+645 NHQLT

-660 NANQKGDLLQWLR
+660 NANQKGDLLHWLR

-761 LKALKAINPNDVIV
+761 LKALKAINPNDVLV

-798 KAQSATNKPKAYGEG
+798 KAKSNTPRQPGTPGGGGGGIDDYPGYGG
-813 EGEGSSSGDVL
+813 
-824 SGSLAPTQ
+824 Q
-832 GTLIGE
+832 GGILGGVVE
-838 DFVFK
+838 FK
-843 VENTIKSAII
+843 VESTIKSAII
-853 KKLGNRREWEEWAE
+853 KKLGNRREWEEWAK
-867 DVAEICKNQV
+867 DVAKICINQV
-877 AFIKDKLNNTENKE
+877 NFIKDKLYNTENKE

-913 QNANQNAQDALFGG
+913 QNAIQNANDALFGG

-964 AKALT
+964 ARALT

-974 FDDNGLHKA
+974 FDDNGLLKA
-983 NKELEYFYRSV
+983 NKDLEYFYRSV
-994 GIRMQNVKTIA
+994 AIRMRNVNTLE
-1005 ERQSVIVDLFDRFFK
+1005 ERQSVIVDLFNQFFN
-1020 VAFPKQ
+1020 VAFSSLKD
-1026 QEKLGIVYTPLEV
+1026 KLGIVYTPIEV
-1039 VDFINHSVNDILK
+1039 VDFINRSANDILK

-1060 DPGVHVLDPF
+1060 DPGVHILDPF

-1102 FELMPLAYYVA
+1102 FELVPLAYYVA

-1130 TPNNITVLTDTFALH
+1130 APNNITVLTDTFALH
-1145 DEEIAPIFKDSI
+1145 DEEVAPIFKDSI
-1157 GKNTSRRKQVDSLDL
+1157 SKNTSRRKQVDSLDL
-1172 RVIIGNPPYSV
+1172 RVIIGNPPYSA
-1183 GQENANDDNQND
+1183 GQKNANDNNKND
-1195 RYLGENGVD
+1195 RYLGERGVD
-1204 SRVQDTYV
+1204 TRVQETYV
-1212 KEAKG
+1212 KAAGKIT
-1217 LNLKGKLYDSYIK
+1217 LKNSLYDSYIK
-1230 AFRWASDKLGDQ
+1230 AFRWASDKLGDK
-1242 GVIAFVTNAGWLDS
+1242 GIIAFITNAGWLDG
-1256 ASANGMRK
+1256 AAANGMRK
-1264 CLSEEFSSIY
+1264 CLTEEFSSIY
-1274 IYHLK
+1274 VYNLK
-1279 GNARTSGEQRRR
+1279 GNLRGSGKQSRQEGG
-1291 EKDNVFGIG
+1291 NVFNV
-1300 SRAPIAITILVK
+1300 RVPVAITILVK
-1312 NPSAAEKGK
+1312 NPSCNDTGK
-1321 IYFGC
+1321 IYYSEIE
-1326 VDDYMTREEKLTQL
+1326 DNMSKAEKLNKL
-1340 AQLGSIKGAQLS
+1340 RELGSITKVHLDQ
-1352 EIVPDEHN
+1352 IKPDEHN
-1360 DWLNQ
+1360 DWFNL
-1365 RRSDFGKFI
+1365 RRNDFGNFI
-1374 TVDGKKSDGLALF
+1374 TVNGKKTDGLALF
-1387 NNISLGVAT
+1387 NTFSCGVKT
-1396 NRDVW
+1396 NRDPW
-1401 VYNSYKALLLKS
+1401 SYNSSPATIENNFNSCISFYNEQVSLKKELG
-1413 IDICSNYLN
+1413 DAFVLDTD
-1422 QVVSNLSE
+1422 
-1430 KNSKDLGE
+1430 SKK
-1438 SQPDS
+1438 
-1443 IKWSRALKNQALKL
+1443 IKWDRPQIKHVEIGRTYPEFNGSRIITSL
-1457 VNAPEVSDNFIVKA
+1457 
-1471 MYRPF
+1471 YRPF
-1476 FKQNLYYNKFWIE
+1476 FKQFFYNDPLWINCTYQM
-1489 SPSIY
+1489 P
-1494 DKLFPYSGAENITII
+1494 KLFPYSGAENLTIG
-1509 ISGVGRLDS
+1509 ISGVGSKDFSCLVSDSIACHDCLDK
-1518 SCFIANCISDINFLD
+1518 
-1533 SGTQCLPRYIYTEA
+1533 GQWLPRYVYKEA
-1547 PKGGLIGEFKS
+1547 SNGGLKGKFAS
-1558 VQPDEHGYVRSDGIN
+1558 DQADRHGYVRSDGIN
-1573 EEAVKHFKDAYP
+1573 HEAIQHFKDAYP
-1585 DHADKVDV
+1585 EQADKVDV
-1593 DAIFY
+1593 DAVFY
-1598 YIYGVLHSSEY
+1598 YIYGVLHSPEY

-1614 NNLQK
+1614 NSLQK

-1639 GRALADL
+1639 GRALAEL
-1646 HINYETVKPYDG
+1646 HVNYEKVKPYDG
-1658 CTIEMADAP
+1658 CVIEMVDEP
-1667 SYKLEKL
+1667 SYRVKEL
-1674 AYGKIAGQKGDAAKD
+1674 AYGKIKD
-1689 RSTIIYN
+1689 LNGKTIDDHSTIIYN
-1696 NSITIK
+1696 SSITIK
-1702 NIPLEAQEYIINNR
+1702 NIPIEAQDYIINKK
-1716 SGLDW
+1716 SALGWLLDR
-1721 LINKCK
+1721 CC
-1727 VSTDK
+1727 VSVNDK
-1732 DSGIVNDCNDYA
+1732 SGIINDFNDYV
-1744 KEMGDEKYIFK
+1744 KEIGDEKYIFN

-1767 MKIVKALPKLNIHP
+1767 MKIVKSLPKLNIHP

>member
-1 MSDIAADK
+1 MSEIANSE
-9 IDAQEQVEDTNIQSF
+9 IDAQETVEVEKDNMQSF
-24 YKLLN
+24 YELLS
-29 SIEQSSSDEK
+29 SIEQSSSDER

-54 NDPTYKN
+54 NDPTYNN
-61 DFAKIQTYADWAQEH
+61 DFTKIQTYADWAQEH

-102 TYTAIQCKFYAQDAK
+102 TYTAIQCKFYAKDAK
-117 VPKKEIDSFLS
+117 VPKKEIDSFIA
-128 ASDTSFFTGRI
+128 ASDKEFFTGRMM
-139 LVATNSNWSD
+139 VATNSNWSD
-149 NALATLASKTVPC
+149 NAWATLAGNKCKPYLL
-162 IVIDREQLAQSSINW
+162 DREKLAQSSIDW
-177 SQYQQ
+177 SQYLK
-182 TGQVQV
+182 TGQVNV
-188 TKRSLRTYQQAAL
+188 TKRSLRSYQQTAL

-284 GSIDDLLTPNE
+284 GSIDELLTPNE

-336 EVIALAQNKLG
+336 EVIALAQNNLG

-367 INPDLTK
+367 INPDITK
-374 KEILAHSGLLKD
+374 KEILAQSGLLKD
-386 INLSATNAEQA
+386 TDLSALNAEQ
-397 QAPAPAPATAETQ
+397 TQ
-410 AAILAPQTPNAP
+410 
-422 STAKADALSAPTQT
+422 APTQAT
-436 QGQEPETKAKA
+436 TEAEPNPAQEKDTKAKT
-447 KSRKSKLDFIDD
+447 KSRKSKLDFIDE

-491 AKEQKDN
+491 AQEQKDK
-498 NEVILYSMDDEAVF
+498 NEVVLYSMDDTDVF

-535 IVLASDSRFIRSDED
+535 IILASDSRFVRDDSTL
-550 IIERINEDH
+550 IEKINEDH

-583 KPMKRVVGFAQ
+583 KPMKRAVGFAQ

-601 NIKIASKLFT
+601 NIKLASKLFT
-611 QEFDNVVNVYRDQV
+611 QEFDNVINVYRSKV

-632 RDAFEDQEYEYVA
+632 RDAFEEQEYEYVS
-645 NHQLH
+645 NHQLT

-660 NANQKGDLLQWLR
+660 NANEKGALLQWLR

-679 HCKILFNVRCLS
+679 HCKVLFNVRCLS

-735 PVVVD
+735 PLVVD
-740 NLENI
+740 NLGDI

-783 DRIEVVCVNHNAIER
+783 SRIEVVCVNKNTIDR
-798 KAQSATNKPKAYGEG
+798 KRTTGGGGGPRIPEPVPDPDPKQI
-813 EGEGSSSGDVL
+813 
-824 SGSLAPTQ
+824 P
-832 GTLIGE
+832 LIDE
-838 DFVFK
+838 KFEFK
-843 VENTIKSAII
+843 VESTIKSAII

-905 SINGHKAT
+905 SINGHKSNQDAS
-913 QNANQNAQDALFGG
+913 QNANEALFGG
-927 NTLSDD
+927 NSLSDD

-964 AKALT
+964 ARALT

-974 FDDNGLHKA
+974 FDNNGLHKA

-1130 TPNNITVLTDTFALH
+1130 APNNITVLTDTFALH

-1183 GQENANDDNQND
+1183 GQESANDDNKND
-1195 RYLGENGVD
+1195 RYTGPNGVD
-1204 SRVQDTYV
+1204 TRLQETYV
-1212 KEAKG
+1212 LQGGALSNKS
-1217 LNLKGKLYDSYIK
+1217 KLYDSYIK

-1242 GVIAFVTNAGWLDS
+1242 GVIAFVTNAGWLDT

-1264 CLSEEFSSIY
+1264 CMSEEFSSIY

-1291 EKDNVFGIG
+1291 EKDNIFGVG

-1312 NPSAAEKGK
+1312 NPNAKEKGK
-1321 IYFGC
+1321 IFFGC
-1326 VDDYMTREEKLTQL
+1326 VDDYMSREEKLGQL
-1340 AQLGSIKGAQLS
+1340 AQLGSINGAQLS

-1365 RRSDFGKFI
+1365 RRNDFAKFI
-1374 TVDGKKSDGLALF
+1374 TVDGKKSNNIALF
-1387 NNISLGVAT
+1387 NIFSLGIAT
-1396 NRDVW
+1396 GRDPW
-1401 VYNSYKALLLKS
+1401 SYNSSPSIIENNFNRTISFYNSQVDLFSLNDSSFKQSTDKSLIAWGGLLDKLKKGLKS
-1413 IDICSNYLN
+1413 
-1422 QVVSNLSE
+1422 
-1430 KNSKDLGE
+1430 NSFDKSKVE
-1438 SQPDS
+1438 SS
-1443 IKWSRALKNQALKL
+1443 L
-1457 VNAPEVSDNFIVKA
+1457 
-1471 MYRPF
+1471 YRPF
-1476 FKQNLYYNKFWIE
+1476 TKQFVYNEKFWITRTYQM
-1489 SPSIY
+1489 PKI
-1494 DKLFPYSGAENITII
+1494 FPYGGAENLII
-1509 ISGVGRLDS
+1509 GICGVGTKNFCCLMQ
-1518 SCFIANCISDINFLD
+1518 NCISDLNVLEA
-1533 SGTQCLPRYIYTEA
+1533 GTQCLPRYVYTEA

-1558 VQPDEHGYVRSDGIN
+1558 VKPDEHGYVRSDGIN
-1573 EEAVKHFKDAYP
+1573 EEAVQHFKDVYP
-1585 DHADKVDV
+1585 EQADKVDV
-1593 DAIFY
+1593 DAVFY
-1598 YIYGVLHSSEY
+1598 YIYGVLHSPEY

-1629 YEEFAAFEKA
+1629 YEEFAAFEQA
-1639 GRALADL
+1639 GRALAQL
-1646 HINYETVKPYDG
+1646 HVNYETVKPYEG
-1658 CTIEMADAP
+1658 CTIDAVEEP
-1667 SYKLEKL
+1667 SYRVEKL

-1702 NIPLEAQEYIINNR
+1702 NIPLEAQEYVVNKK
-1716 SGLDW
+1716 SALDW
-1721 LINKCK
+1721 IVERCC

-1732 DSGIVNDCNDYA
+1732 DSGIVNDFNDYA

>member
-1 MSDIAADK
+1 MSEIANSE
-9 IDAQEQVEDTNIQSF
+9 IDAQETVEVEKDNMQSF
-24 YKLLN
+24 YELLS
-29 SIEQSSSDEK
+29 SIEQSSSDER

-54 NDPTYKN
+54 NDPTYNN
-61 DFAKIQTYADWAQEH
+61 DFTKIQTYADWAQEH

-102 TYTAIQCKFYAQDAK
+102 TYTAIQCKFYAKDAK
-117 VPKKEIDSFLS
+117 VPKKEIDSFIA
-128 ASDTSFFTGRI
+128 ASDKEFFTGRMM
-139 LVATNSNWSD
+139 VATNSNWSD
-149 NALATLASKTVPC
+149 NAWATLAGNKCKPYLL
-162 IVIDREQLAQSSINW
+162 DREKLAQSSIDW
-177 SQYQQ
+177 SQYLK
-182 TGQVQV
+182 TGQVNV
-188 TKRSLRTYQQAAL
+188 TKRSLRSYQQTAL

-284 GSIDDLLTPNE
+284 GSIDELLTPNE

-336 EVIALAQNKLG
+336 EVIALAQNNLG

-367 INPDLTK
+367 INPDITK
-374 KEILAHSGLLKD
+374 KEILAQSGLLKD
-386 INLSATNAEQA
+386 TDLSALNAEQ
-397 QAPAPAPATAETQ
+397 
-410 AAILAPQTPNAP
+410 PQ
-422 STAKADALSAPTQT
+422 APTQAT
-436 QGQEPETKAKA
+436 TEAEQEPKAKT
-447 KSRKSKLDFIDD
+447 KSRKSKLDFIDE

-491 AKEQKDN
+491 AQEQKDK
-498 NEVILYSMDDEAVF
+498 NEVELYSMDDTDVF

-535 IVLASDSRFIRSDED
+535 IILASDSRFVRDDSTL
-550 IIERINEDH
+550 IEKINEDH

-583 KPMKRVVGFAQ
+583 QPMKRAVGFAQ

-601 NIKIASKLFT
+601 NIKLASKLFT
-611 QEFDNVVNVYRDQV
+611 QEFDNVINVYRSKV

-645 NHQLH
+645 NHQLT

-660 NANQKGDLLQWLR
+660 NANEKGALLQWLR

-679 HCKILFNVRCLS
+679 HCKVLFNVRCLS

-735 PVVVD
+735 PLVVD
-740 NLENI
+740 NLGDI

-783 DRIEVVCVNHNAIER
+783 SRIEVVCVNKNTIDR
-798 KAQSATNKPKAYGEG
+798 KRTTGGGSGPRIPEPEPVPDPDPKQI
-813 EGEGSSSGDVL
+813 
-824 SGSLAPTQ
+824 P
-832 GTLIGE
+832 LIDE
-838 DFVFK
+838 MFEFK
-843 VENTIKSAII
+843 VESTIKSAII

-905 SINGHKAT
+905 SINGHKSNQDAS
-913 QNANQNAQDALFGG
+913 QNASEALFGG
-927 NTLSDD
+927 NSLSDD

-964 AKALT
+964 ARALT

-974 FDDNGLHKA
+974 FDNNGLHKA
-983 NKELEYFYRSV
+983 NKELEYFYKSV

-1060 DPGVHVLDPF
+1060 DAGVHVLDPF

-1119 VYQEFFPKAPY
+1119 VYQEFFPNTPY
-1130 TPNNITVLTDTFALH
+1130 APNNITVLTDTFALH
-1145 DEEIAPIFKDSI
+1145 DDEVAPIFKDSI

-1172 RVIIGNPPYSV
+1172 RVIIGNPPYST
-1183 GQENANDDNQND
+1183 GQKNANDDNKND

-1204 SRVQDTYV
+1204 TRVQDTYV
-1212 KEAKG
+1212 KAA
-1217 LNLKGKLYDSYIK
+1217 GKVSNKNSIYDSYIK

-1242 GVIAFVTNAGWLDS
+1242 GIIAFITNAGWLDG
-1256 ASANGMRK
+1256 AAANGMRK

-1291 EKDNVFGIG
+1291 EKDNVFGVG

-1321 IYFGC
+1321 IFFSC
-1326 VDDYMTREEKLTQL
+1326 VDDYMTREEKLGQL
-1340 AQLGSIKGAQLS
+1340 AQLGTIKNAQLS

-1365 RRSDFGKFI
+1365 RRTDFAKFI
-1374 TVDGKKSDGLALF
+1374 AVDGKKTDGLALF
-1387 NNISLGVAT
+1387 NNYSCGIST
-1396 NRDVW
+1396 SRDPW
-1401 VYNSYKALLLKS
+1401 SYNASPLTIENNFNKTISFYNSQVELFASNPSSFKQSTDKSLIAWGGILDKLKKGLKS
-1413 IDICSNYLN
+1413 DPFDT
-1422 QVVSNLSE
+1422 
-1430 KNSKDLGE
+1430 SKVE
-1438 SQPDS
+1438 SS
-1443 IKWSRALKNQALKL
+1443 
-1457 VNAPEVSDNFIVKA
+1457 F
-1471 MYRPF
+1471 YRPF
-1476 FKQNLYYNKFWIE
+1476 IKQFLYNEKFWIE
-1489 SPSIY
+1489 RTYQMP
-1494 DKLFPYSGAENITII
+1494 KLFPYSGAENLTIGVSGLGAKDFGCLMTNNITDLH
-1509 ISGVGRLDS
+1509 VLDS
-1518 SCFIANCISDINFLD
+1518 Q
-1533 SGTQCLPRYIYTEA
+1533 TQCLPRYVYTEA

-1573 EEAVKHFKDAYP
+1573 PEAVQHFKDVYP
-1585 DHADKVDV
+1585 EQADKVDV

-1598 YIYGVLHSSEY
+1598 YIYGVLHSPEY

-1639 GRALADL
+1639 GRALAQL
-1646 HINYETVKPYDG
+1646 HVNYEAVKPYEG
-1658 CTIEMADAP
+1658 CTIDVADGA
-1667 SYKLEKL
+1667 SYRVEKL

-1696 NSITIK
+1696 SSITIM
-1702 NIPLEAQEYIINNR
+1702 NIPLEAQEYVVNKK
-1716 SGLDW
+1716 SALDW
-1721 LINKCK
+1721 IVERCC

-1732 DSGIVNDCNDYA
+1732 DSGIVNDFNDYA
-1744 KEMGDEKYIFK
+1744 KEMGDEKYIFN